1 MSDTISVR
9 AILSAVDKGF
19 SSTMKKAMGIAGS
32 FMTGILQ
39 GAGQQAFYMLSNGC
53 RELVSEIDASN
64 VAWKTFEG
72 NMKILGKNDKQINK
86 VRKSMQRYA
95 EQTIYSSS
103 DMASTYSQLAA
114 VGVKSADK
122 LVTGF
127 GGLAAAA
134 ENPQQAMKTL
144 SQQATQ
150 MAGRPTVAWQDF
162 KLMLEQTPAGIAAVA
177 KEMGMT
183 TSELVSKIQAG
194 EVKTEDFFK
203 AVEQVGNSK
212 GFTKLAT
219 SYKSAGQAMDG
230 LKETIGNKLTPAY
243 DALSK
248 KAISGIEGIINK
260 VSELDGEQIKDKV
273 LAGLDKAMPYWE
285 QFKNVLSVVGSALKT
300 VGSFLM
306 EHSNILSKGIPI
318 VLSMVAAYKG
328 FQVVNTVVGGVK
340 SFVSSITELAD
351 EKGSKAAENLNKTAS
366 AQKNVGKVSQTSST
380 QMMASAKAFMMMG
393 AGVLLIAAGFGI
405 LAMSAIKLAQAGPM
419 AIAVMAGMVV
429 ALVGVSFAMAAVL
442 KMLAPMSA
450 QLMPAATAMLAM
462 GAAVVLVAAGFALMS
477 YSAIKL
483 ANSGGLAIGVMAGMV
498 VAMAGLMA
506 LAAVLGPALTA
517 GAIGMLA
524 FGAAVLLVGAGVAL
538 ACVGLTKLAGVL
550 PIIAAFGAKAA
561 GAIVMLGG
569 ALIVFA
575 AGALLAGAASLVL
588 GAGLVV
594 AGAGALVASAGVLLL
609 GAGALVLGA
618 GLLIAA
624 AAVSVLATALP
635 IAATGAMLAATA
647 FTMLLAMSTVLMA
660 VMVPLGA
667 AMALMGGMA
676 LVASAGM
683 FAFGMA
689 MMTGAAGTLV
699 MAAALK
705 AVNSSMKS
713 IARSAKTA
721 QSSLKSM
728 RGAVKTV
735 ESGLNAIG
743 SKANSAM
750 SKLKSAFSGAASNAK
765 SAGNKVGTGFS
776 GGVKSG
782 MNTAKSAASSGVK
795 AVTAKLKSGSSA
807 ARNAGTMISRGFAAG
822 MRSCLGQIRS
832 AANEMVNAANK
843 AIRAKAKIKSP
854 SRVTKALGGYYGE
867 GYELGILDMV
877 RDAKRAAEK
886 LVSVP
891 TASVPALAM
900 AYEGGL
906 SPEYDY
912 YRQSEYRIEVP
923 LNIDGREVARTTA
936 DYTQEELDKRE
947 RRNNRKKGKV

>member
-1 MSDTISVR
+1 MSDMSVR
-9 AILSAVDKGF
+9 AILSAVDRGF
-19 SSTMKKAMGIAGS
+19 SSTMKQAMGIAGKLDKKTSS

-53 RELVSEIDASN
+53 RELVAEIDASN
-64 VAWKTFEG
+64 IAWKTFEG
-72 NMKILGKNDKQINK
+72 NMKILGKSDKQIGK
-86 VRKSMQRYA
+86 VKNSMQKCA

-103 DMASTYSQLAA
+103 DMASTYAQLAA

-194 EVKTEDFFK
+194 EVATDDFFK
-203 AVEQVGNSK
+203 AIEKVGNSK
-212 GFTKLAT
+212 GFTKMAT
-219 SYKSAGQAMDG
+219 SYKSVGQAMDG
-230 LKETIGNKLTPAY
+230 LKETVGNKLTPAF
-243 DALSK
+243 DALSQ
-248 KAISGIEGIINK
+248 KAIKGIEGIIDK
-260 VSELDGEQIKDKV
+260 LSKIDGEKIKKQVMAGIDKV
-273 LAGLDKAMPYWE
+273 MPYWE
-285 QFKNVLSVVGSALKT
+285 QFKSVLTVVGNVLKAVGKF
-300 VGSFLM
+300 FL
-306 EHSNILSKGIPI
+306 EHSAIIAKAIPI

-328 FQVVNTVVGGVK
+328 FQIVNTIIGGVK
-340 SFVSSITELAD
+340 SFVGSISTLA
-351 EKGSKAAENLNKTAS
+351 GGIGNKAAENLNKTAT
-366 AQKNVGKVSQTSST
+366 AQKNVGKVSQASST

-419 AIAVMAGMVV
+419 AIGVMAGMVV

-538 ACVGLTKLAGVL
+538 ACVGLARLAVVL
-550 PIIAAFGAKAA
+550 PIIVAYGTQAAVAIMALGA
-561 GAIVMLGG
+561 GLM
-569 ALIVFA
+569 VFA

-588 GAGLVV
+588 GAGL
-594 AGAGALVASAGVLLL
+594 LVAAAG
-609 GAGALVLGA
+609 
-618 GLLIAA
+618 IA
-624 AAVSVLATALP
+624 V
-635 IAATGAMLAATA
+635 
-647 FTMLLAMSTVLMA
+647 F
-660 VMVPLGA
+660 GA
-667 AMALMGGMA
+667 AM
-676 LVASAGM
+676 
-683 FAFGMA
+683 FG
-689 MMTGAAGTLV
+689 GAAGTVV
-699 MAAALK
+699 MAGALK
-705 AVNSSMKS
+705 LVSSSMKS
-713 IARSAKTA
+713 ISSSAKTA
-721 QSSLKSM
+721 QGSLKSM

-776 GGVKSG
+776 NGVKSG

-795 AVTAKLKSGSSA
+795 AVTSKLKTGSSA
-807 ARNAGTMISRGFAAG
+807 ARTAGTMISRGFAAG

-832 AANEMVNAANK
+832 AANEMVKAANK
-843 AIRAKAKIKSP
+843 AIRAKAKIHSP
-854 SRVTKALGGYYGE
+854 SRVTMAFGEYYGE
-867 GYELGILDMV
+867 GYELGILGMV

-886 LVSVP
+886 LISVP
-891 TASVPALAM
+891 TASVPTLAM

-906 SPEYDY
+906 SSEYDY
-912 YRQSEYRIEVP
+912 YRQNDYTIEVP
-923 LNIDGREVARTTA
+923 LTVDGKEFARATA
-936 DYTQEELDKRE
+936 KYSQEELNKRTT
-947 RRNNRKKGKV
+947 RDNRKKGKV

>member
-1 MSDTISVR
+1 MSMTYPIQ

-19 SSTMKKAMGIAGS
+19 SATMKQAMGIAGKLDKKTSS
-32 FMTGILQ
+32 FMSGMLQ
-39 GAGQQAFYMLSNGC
+39 GAGQKAFFMLSDGA

-86 VRKSMQRYA
+86 VRKSMQTYA

-194 EVKTEDFFK
+194 EVSTDDFFN
-203 AVEQVGNSK
+203 AIEQVGNSK

-248 KAISGIEGIINK
+248 KAISGIEGIIDK

-340 SFVSSITELAD
+340 SFVSSITELAG

-419 AIAVMAGMVV
+419 AIGVMAGMVV

-462 GAAVVLVAAGFALMS
+462 GAAVVLVAAGFAIMS
-477 YSAIKL
+477 YAAIKL

-506 LAAVLGPALTA
+506 LAAILGPYLMI
-517 GAIGMLA
+517 GASGMLA

-538 ACVGLTKLAGVL
+538 ACVGLAQLAGVL
-550 PIIAAFGAKAA
+550 PIIVAYGTQAA
-561 GAIVMLGG
+561 GAIMALGAG
-569 ALIVFA
+569 LMVFA

-588 GAGLVV
+588 GAGL
-594 AGAGALVASAGVLLL
+594 LVAAAG
-609 GAGALVLGA
+609 
-618 GLLIAA
+618 I
-624 AAVSVLATALP
+624 LAF
-635 IAATGAMLAATA
+635 G
-647 FTMLLAMSTVLMA
+647 LAMT
-660 VMVPLGA
+660 
-667 AMALMGGMA
+667 
-676 LVASAGM
+676 
-683 FAFGMA
+683 
-689 MMTGAAGTLV
+689 TGAAGTLV

-713 IARSAKTA
+713 IASSANRAK
-721 QSSLKSM
+721 SSLTSM
-728 RGAVKTV
+728 RSAVKTV

-743 SKANSAM
+743 SKAKSAM
-750 SKLKSAFSGAASNAK
+750 SKMTSAFSGAAGKAK
-765 SAGNKVGTGFS
+765 SAGNQVGKGFS
-776 GGVKSG
+776 NGVKSG
-782 MNTAKSAASSGVK
+782 MNTAKSAASAGVK
-795 AVTAKLKSGSSA
+795 AVTSKLKSGGGA
-807 ARNAGTMISRGFAAG
+807 ARNAGAMISRGFAAG

-832 AANEMVNAANK
+832 AANEMVKAANK

-867 GYELGILDMV
+867 GYELGILGMV

-886 LVSVP
+886 LISVP
-891 TASVPALAM
+891 TASVPTLAM

-906 SPEYDY
+906 SSEYDY
-912 YRQSEYRIEVP
+912 YRQNDYTIEVP
-923 LNIDGREVARTTA
+923 LTVDGREVARATA
-936 DYTQEELDKRE
+936 KYSQEELNKRTT
-947 RRNNRKKGKV
+947 RDNRKKGKV

>member
-1 MSDTISVR
+1 MSDMSVR
-9 AILSAVDKGF
+9 AILSAVDRGF
-19 SSTMKKAMGIAGS
+19 SSTMKQAMGIAGKLDKKTSS

-72 NMKILGKNDKQINK
+72 NMRILGKSDKQIGK
-86 VRKSMQRYA
+86 VRKSMQKYA

-114 VGVKSADK
+114 VGVRSADK

-150 MAGRPTVAWQDF
+150 MAGRPKVAWQDF

-194 EVKTEDFFK
+194 EVKTKDFFNAIEK
-203 AVEQVGNSK
+203 VGNSK

-248 KAISGIEGIINK
+248 KAIGGIEGIIDK
-260 VSELDGEQIKDKV
+260 VSELDGEEIKDKV
-273 LAGLDKAMPYWE
+273 LAGIDKAMPYWE
-285 QFKNVLSVVGSALKT
+285 QFKNVLSVTGTVLKT
-300 VGSFLM
+300 VGKFFM

-318 VLSMVAAYKG
+318 VLGLVAAYKG
-328 FQVVNTVVGGVK
+328 FKIVNTIVGGVN
-340 SFVSSITELAD
+340 SFVGSITSLAGGTGN
-351 EKGSKAAENLNKTAS
+351 KIAENLNKTAK
-366 AQKNVGKVSQTSST
+366 AQKNVGKVSQASST

-405 LAMSAIKLAQAGPM
+405 LAYSAIQLANAGPM
-419 AIAVMAGMVV
+419 AIAVMAGMVA
-429 ALVGVSFAMAAVL
+429 ALVGVSFAMAGVL
-442 KMLAPMSA
+442 KFLAPMSA
-450 QLMPAATAMLAM
+450 QLMPAAMAMLAM

-477 YSAIKL
+477 YAAIQL

-506 LAAVLGPALTA
+506 LAAVLGPVLTA

-538 ACVGLTKLAGVL
+538 ACVGLAQLAGVL
-550 PIIAAFGAKAA
+550 PIIVAYGTQAA
-561 GAIVMLGG
+561 GAIV
-569 ALIVFA
+569 A
-575 AGALLAGAASLVL
+575 L
-588 GAGLVV
+588 GAGMTVF
-594 AGAGALVASAGVLLL
+594 AAGALVASA
-609 GAGALVLGA
+609 
-618 GLLIAA
+618 
-624 AAVSVLATALP
+624 AAV
-635 IAATGAMLAATA
+635 A
-647 FTMLLAMSTVLMA
+647 F
-660 VMVPLGA
+660 GA
-667 AMALMGGMA
+667 AMAG
-676 LVASAGM
+676 
-683 FAFGMA
+683 
-689 MMTGAAGTLV
+689 GAAGTVV

-705 AVNSSMKS
+705 LVKSSMKS
-713 IARSAKTA
+713 IASSAKTA
-721 QSSLKSM
+721 QGSLKAM
-728 RGAVKTV
+728 RSAAKAV
-735 ESGLNAIG
+735 ESGFNAFG
-743 SKANSAM
+743 SS
-750 SKLKSAFSGAASNAK
+750 
-765 SAGNKVGTGFS
+765 
-776 GGVKSG
+776 VKSG

-807 ARNAGTMISRGFAAG
+807 ARTAGTMISKGFARG
-822 MRSCLGQIRS
+822 MRSCLGEIRS
-832 AANEMVNAANK
+832 AANEMVKAANK
-843 AIRAKAKIKSP
+843 AIEAKAKIKSP
-854 SRVTKALGGYYGE
+854 SRVTKALGSYYGE
-867 GYELGILDMV
+867 GYELGILGMV

-906 SPEYDY
+906 SSEYDY
-912 YRQSEYRIEVP
+912 YRQNDYTIEVP
-923 LNIDGREVARTTA
+923 LTVDGKEFARATA
-936 DYTQEELDKRE
+936 RYSQEELNKRTT
-947 RRNNRKKGKV
+947 RDNRKKGKV

>member
-1 MSDTISVR
+1 MSDMSVR
-9 AILSAVDKGF
+9 AILSAVDRGF
-19 SSTMKKAMGIAGS
+19 SSTMKQAMGIAGKLDKKTSS

-72 NMKILGKNDKQINK
+72 NMRILGKSDKQIGK
-86 VRKSMQRYA
+86 VRKSMQKYA

-114 VGVKSADK
+114 VGVRSADK

-150 MAGRPTVAWQDF
+150 MAGRPKVAWQDF

-194 EVKTEDFFK
+194 EVKTKDFFNAIEK
-203 AVEQVGNSK
+203 VGNSK

-248 KAISGIEGIINK
+248 KAIGGIEGIIDK
-260 VSELDGEQIKDKV
+260 VSELDGEEIKDKV
-273 LAGLDKAMPYWE
+273 LAGIDKAMPYWE
-285 QFKNVLSVVGSALKT
+285 QFKNVLSVTGTVLKT
-300 VGSFLM
+300 VGKFFM

-318 VLSMVAAYKG
+318 VLGLLAAYKG
-328 FQVVNTVVGGVK
+328 FKIVNSIVGGVK
-340 SFVSSITELAD
+340 SFVGSITSLAGGT
-351 EKGSKAAENLNKTAS
+351 GSKIAENLNKTAK
-366 AQKNVGKVSQTSST
+366 AQKNVGKVSQASST

-405 LAMSAIKLAQAGPM
+405 LAYSAIQLANAGPM
-419 AIAVMAGMVV
+419 AIAVMAGMVA
-429 ALVGVSFAMAAVL
+429 ALVGVSFAMAGVL
-442 KMLAPMSA
+442 KFLAPMSA
-450 QLMPAATAMLAM
+450 QLMPAAMAMLAM

-477 YSAIKL
+477 YAAIQL

-498 VAMAGLMA
+498 LALAGLMA
-506 LAAVLGPALTA
+506 LAAVLGPVLTA

-538 ACVGLTKLAGVL
+538 ACVGLAQLAGVL
-550 PIIAAFGAKAA
+550 PIIVAYGTQAA
-561 GAIVMLGG
+561 GAIV
-569 ALIVFA
+569 
-575 AGALLAGAASLVL
+575 VL
-588 GAGLVV
+588 GAGMTVF
-594 AGAGALVASAGVLLL
+594 AAGALVASA
-609 GAGALVLGA
+609 
-618 GLLIAA
+618 
-624 AAVSVLATALP
+624 AAV
-635 IAATGAMLAATA
+635 A
-647 FTMLLAMSTVLMA
+647 F
-660 VMVPLGA
+660 GA
-667 AMALMGGMA
+667 AMAG
-676 LVASAGM
+676 
-683 FAFGMA
+683 
-689 MMTGAAGTLV
+689 GAAGTVV

-705 AVNSSMKS
+705 LVKSSMKS
-713 IARSAKTA
+713 IASSAKTA
-721 QSSLKSM
+721 QGSLKAM
-728 RGAVKTV
+728 RSAVKAV
-735 ESGLNAIG
+735 ESGFNAFG
-743 SKANSAM
+743 SS
-750 SKLKSAFSGAASNAK
+750 
-765 SAGNKVGTGFS
+765 
-776 GGVKSG
+776 VKSG

-807 ARNAGTMISRGFAAG
+807 ARTAGTMISKGFARG
-822 MRSCLGQIRS
+822 MRSCLGEIRS
-832 AANEMVNAANK
+832 AANEMVKAANK
-843 AIRAKAKIKSP
+843 AIEAKAKIKSP
-854 SRVTKALGGYYGE
+854 SRVTKALGSYYGE
-867 GYELGILDMV
+867 GYELGILGMV

-906 SPEYDY
+906 SSEYDY
-912 YRQSEYRIEVP
+912 YRQNDYTIEVP
-923 LNIDGREVARTTA
+923 LTVDGKEFARATA
-936 DYTQEELDKRE
+936 RYSQEELNKRTT
-947 RRNNRKKGKV
+947 RDNRKKGKV

>member
-1 MSDTISVR
+1 MSDMSVR
-9 AILSAVDKGF
+9 AILSAVDRGF
-19 SSTMKKAMGIAGS
+19 SSTMKQAMGVAGKLEKRTSS

-86 VRKSMQRYA
+86 VRKSMQKYA

-150 MAGRPTVAWQDF
+150 MAGRPKVAWQDF

-194 EVKTEDFFK
+194 EVKTKDFFNAIEK
-203 AVEQVGNSK
+203 VGNSK

-248 KAISGIEGIINK
+248 KAIGGIEGIIDK
-260 VSELDGEQIKDKV
+260 VSELDGEEIKDKV
-273 LAGLDKAMPYWE
+273 LAGIDKAMPYWE
-285 QFKNVLSVVGSALKT
+285 QFKNVLSVTGTVLKT
-300 VGSFLM
+300 VGKFFM

-318 VLSMVAAYKG
+318 VLGLLAAYKG
-328 FQVVNTVVGGVK
+328 FKIVNSIVGGVK
-340 SFVSSITELAD
+340 SFVGSITSLAGGT
-351 EKGSKAAENLNKTAS
+351 GSKIAENLNKTAK
-366 AQKNVGKVSQTSST
+366 AQKNVGKVSQASST

-405 LAMSAIKLAQAGPM
+405 LAYSAIQLANAGPM
-419 AIAVMAGMVV
+419 AIAVMAGMVA
-429 ALVGVSFAMAAVL
+429 ALVGVSFAMAGVL
-442 KMLAPMSA
+442 KFLAPMSA
-450 QLMPAATAMLAM
+450 QLMPAAMAMLAM

-477 YSAIKL
+477 YAAIQL

-506 LAAVLGPALTA
+506 LAAVLGPVLTA

-538 ACVGLTKLAGVL
+538 ACVGLAQLAGVL
-550 PIIAAFGAKAA
+550 PIIVAYGTQAA
-561 GAIVMLGG
+561 GAIV
-569 ALIVFA
+569 A
-575 AGALLAGAASLVL
+575 L
-588 GAGLVV
+588 GAGMTVF
-594 AGAGALVASAGVLLL
+594 AAGALVASA
-609 GAGALVLGA
+609 
-618 GLLIAA
+618 
-624 AAVSVLATALP
+624 AAV
-635 IAATGAMLAATA
+635 A
-647 FTMLLAMSTVLMA
+647 F
-660 VMVPLGA
+660 GA
-667 AMALMGGMA
+667 AMAG
-676 LVASAGM
+676 
-683 FAFGMA
+683 
-689 MMTGAAGTLV
+689 GAAGTVV

-705 AVNSSMKS
+705 LVKSSMKS
-713 IARSAKTA
+713 IASSAKTA
-721 QSSLKSM
+721 QGSLKAM
-728 RGAVKTV
+728 RSAAKAV
-735 ESGLNAIG
+735 ESGFNAFG
-743 SKANSAM
+743 SS
-750 SKLKSAFSGAASNAK
+750 
-765 SAGNKVGTGFS
+765 
-776 GGVKSG
+776 VKSG

-807 ARNAGTMISRGFAAG
+807 ARTAGTMISKGFARG
-822 MRSCLGQIRS
+822 MRSCLGEIRS
-832 AANEMVNAANK
+832 AANEMVKAANK
-843 AIRAKAKIKSP
+843 AIEAKAKIKSP
-854 SRVTKALGGYYGE
+854 SRVTKALGSYYGE
-867 GYELGILDMV
+867 GYELGILGMV

-906 SPEYDY
+906 SSEYDY
-912 YRQSEYRIEVP
+912 YRQNDYTIEVP
-923 LNIDGREVARTTA
+923 LTVDGKEFARATA
-936 DYTQEELDKRE
+936 RYSQEELNKRTT
-947 RRNNRKKGKV
+947 RDNRKKGKV

>member
-1 MSDTISVR
+1 MSDMSVR
-9 AILSAVDKGF
+9 AILSAVDRGF
-19 SSTMKKAMGIAGS
+19 SSTMKQAMGIAGKLDKKTS
-32 FMTGILQ
+32 NFMTGILQ

-72 NMKILGKNDKQINK
+72 NMRILGKSDKQIGK
-86 VRKSMQRYA
+86 VRKSMQKYA

-150 MAGRPTVAWQDF
+150 MAGRPKVAWQDF

-194 EVKTEDFFK
+194 EVKTKDFFNAIEK
-203 AVEQVGNSK
+203 VGNSK

-248 KAISGIEGIINK
+248 KAIGGIEGIIDK
-260 VSELDGEQIKDKV
+260 VSELDGEEIKDKV
-273 LAGLDKAMPYWE
+273 LAGIDKAMPYWE
-285 QFKNVLSVVGSALKT
+285 QFKNVLSVTGTVLKT
-300 VGSFLM
+300 VGKFFM

-318 VLSMVAAYKG
+318 VLGLLAAYKG
-328 FQVVNTVVGGVK
+328 FKIVNSIVGGVK
-340 SFVSSITELAD
+340 SFVGSITSLAGGT
-351 EKGSKAAENLNKTAS
+351 GSKIAENLNKTAK
-366 AQKNVGKVSQTSST
+366 AQKNVGKVSQASST

-405 LAMSAIKLAQAGPM
+405 LAYSAIQLANAGPM
-419 AIAVMAGMVV
+419 AIAVMAGMVA
-429 ALVGVSFAMAAVL
+429 ALVGVSFAMAGVL
-442 KMLAPMSA
+442 KFLAPMSA
-450 QLMPAATAMLAM
+450 QLMPAAMAMLAM

-477 YSAIKL
+477 YAAIQL

-498 VAMAGLMA
+498 LAMAGLMA
-506 LAAVLGPALTA
+506 LAAVLGPVLTA

-538 ACVGLTKLAGVL
+538 ACVGLAQLAGVL
-550 PIIAAFGAKAA
+550 PIIVAYGTQAA
-561 GAIVMLGG
+561 GAIV
-569 ALIVFA
+569 A
-575 AGALLAGAASLVL
+575 L
-588 GAGLVV
+588 GAGMTVF
-594 AGAGALVASAGVLLL
+594 AAGALVASA
-609 GAGALVLGA
+609 
-618 GLLIAA
+618 
-624 AAVSVLATALP
+624 AAV
-635 IAATGAMLAATA
+635 A
-647 FTMLLAMSTVLMA
+647 F
-660 VMVPLGA
+660 GA
-667 AMALMGGMA
+667 AMAG
-676 LVASAGM
+676 
-683 FAFGMA
+683 
-689 MMTGAAGTLV
+689 GAAGTVV

-705 AVNSSMKS
+705 LVKSSMKS
-713 IARSAKTA
+713 IASSAKTA
-721 QSSLKSM
+721 QGSLKAM
-728 RGAVKTV
+728 RSAAKAV
-735 ESGLNAIG
+735 ESGFNAFG
-743 SKANSAM
+743 SS
-750 SKLKSAFSGAASNAK
+750 
-765 SAGNKVGTGFS
+765 
-776 GGVKSG
+776 VKSG

-807 ARNAGTMISRGFAAG
+807 ARRAGTMISKGFARG
-822 MRSCLGQIRS
+822 MRSCLGEIRS
-832 AANEMVNAANK
+832 AANEMVKAANK
-843 AIRAKAKIKSP
+843 AIEAKAKIKSP
-854 SRVTKALGGYYGE
+854 SRVTKALGSYYGE
-867 GYELGILDMV
+867 GYELGILGMV

-906 SPEYDY
+906 SSEYDY
-912 YRQSEYRIEVP
+912 YRQNDYTIEVP
-923 LNIDGREVARTTA
+923 LTVDGKEFARATA
-936 DYTQEELDKRE
+936 RYSQEELNKRTT
-947 RRNNRKKGKV
+947 RDNRKKGKV

>member
-1 MSDTISVR
+1 MSDMSVR
-9 AILSAVDKGF
+9 AILSAVDRGF
-19 SSTMKKAMGIAGS
+19 SSTMKQAMGIAGKLDKKTSS

-72 NMKILGKNDKQINK
+72 NMRILGKSDKQIGK
-86 VRKSMQRYA
+86 VRKSMQKYA

-114 VGVKSADK
+114 VGVRSADK

-150 MAGRPTVAWQDF
+150 MAGRPKVAWQDF

-194 EVKTEDFFK
+194 EVKTKDFFNAIEK
-203 AVEQVGNSK
+203 VGNSK

-248 KAISGIEGIINK
+248 KAIGGIEGIIDK
-260 VSELDGEQIKDKV
+260 VSELDGEEIKDKV
-273 LAGLDKAMPYWE
+273 LAGIDKAMPYWE
-285 QFKNVLSVVGSALKT
+285 QFKNVLSVTGTVLKT
-300 VGSFLM
+300 VGKFFM

-318 VLSMVAAYKG
+318 VLGLLAAYKG
-328 FQVVNTVVGGVK
+328 FKIVNSIVGGVK
-340 SFVSSITELAD
+340 SFVGSITSLAGGT
-351 EKGSKAAENLNKTAS
+351 GSKIAENLNKTAK
-366 AQKNVGKVSQTSST
+366 AQKNVGKVSQASST

-405 LAMSAIKLAQAGPM
+405 LAYSAIQLANAGPM
-419 AIAVMAGMVV
+419 AIAVMAGMVA
-429 ALVGVSFAMAAVL
+429 ALVGVSFAMAGVL
-442 KMLAPMSA
+442 KFLAPMSA
-450 QLMPAATAMLAM
+450 QLMPAAMAMLAM

-477 YSAIKL
+477 YAAIQL

-506 LAAVLGPALTA
+506 LAAVLGPVLTA

-538 ACVGLTKLAGVL
+538 ACVGLAQLAGVL
-550 PIIAAFGAKAA
+550 PIIVAYGTQAA
-561 GAIVMLGG
+561 GAIV
-569 ALIVFA
+569 A
-575 AGALLAGAASLVL
+575 L
-588 GAGLVV
+588 GAGMTVF
-594 AGAGALVASAGVLLL
+594 AAGALVASA
-609 GAGALVLGA
+609 
-618 GLLIAA
+618 
-624 AAVSVLATALP
+624 AAV
-635 IAATGAMLAATA
+635 A
-647 FTMLLAMSTVLMA
+647 F
-660 VMVPLGA
+660 GA
-667 AMALMGGMA
+667 AMAG
-676 LVASAGM
+676 
-683 FAFGMA
+683 
-689 MMTGAAGTLV
+689 GAAGTVV

-705 AVNSSMKS
+705 LVKSSMKS
-713 IARSAKTA
+713 IASSAKTA
-721 QSSLKSM
+721 QGSLKAM
-728 RGAVKTV
+728 RSAAKAV
-735 ESGLNAIG
+735 ESGFNAFG
-743 SKANSAM
+743 SS
-750 SKLKSAFSGAASNAK
+750 
-765 SAGNKVGTGFS
+765 
-776 GGVKSG
+776 VKSG

-807 ARNAGTMISRGFAAG
+807 ARTAGTMISKGFARG
-822 MRSCLGQIRS
+822 MRSCLGEIRS
-832 AANEMVNAANK
+832 AANEMVKAANK
-843 AIRAKAKIKSP
+843 AIEAKAKIKSP
-854 SRVTKALGGYYGE
+854 SRVTKALGSYYGE
-867 GYELGILDMV
+867 GYELGILGMV

-906 SPEYDY
+906 SSEYDY
-912 YRQSEYRIEVP
+912 YRQNDYTIEVP
-923 LNIDGREVARTTA
+923 LTVDGKEFARATA
-936 DYTQEELDKRE
+936 RYSQEELNKRTT
-947 RRNNRKKGKV
+947 RDNRKKGKV

>member
-1 MSDTISVR
+1 MSDMSVR
-9 AILSAVDKGF
+9 AILSAVDRGF
-19 SSTMKKAMGIAGS
+19 SSTMKQAMGIAGKLEKRTSS

-39 GAGQQAFYMLSNGC
+39 GAGQQAFYMLAGGC

-72 NMKILGKNDKQINK
+72 NMKILGKNDKQINT
-86 VRKSMQRYA
+86 VRKSMQKYA

-150 MAGRPTVAWQDF
+150 MAGRPNVAWQDF

-194 EVKTEDFFK
+194 EVKTNDFFK
-203 AVEQVGNSK
+203 AIEQVGNSK

-243 DALSK
+243 DALSQ
-248 KAISGIEGIINK
+248 KAIGGIEGIIDK
-260 VSELDGEQIKDKV
+260 VSELDGEEIKDKV
-273 LAGLDKAMPYWE
+273 LAGIDKAMPYWE
-285 QFKNVLSVVGSALKT
+285 QFKNVLSVTGTVLKT
-300 VGSFLM
+300 VGKFFM

-318 VLSMVAAYKG
+318 VLGLLAAYKG
-328 FQVVNTVVGGVK
+328 FQIVNTIIGGVK
-340 SFVSSITELAD
+340 SFVGSISSLA
-351 EKGSKAAENLNKTAS
+351 GGIGNKAAENLNKTAT

-419 AIAVMAGMVV
+419 AIGVMAGMVV

-538 ACVGLTKLAGVL
+538 ACVGLAQLAGVL
-550 PIIAAFGAKAA
+550 PIIVAYGTQAA
-561 GAIVMLGG
+561 GAIMALGAG
-569 ALIVFA
+569 LMVFA

-588 GAGLVV
+588 GAGL
-594 AGAGALVASAGVLLL
+594 LVAAAG
-609 GAGALVLGA
+609 
-618 GLLIAA
+618 I
-624 AAVSVLATALP
+624 LAF
-635 IAATGAMLAATA
+635 G
-647 FTMLLAMSTVLMA
+647 LAMT
-660 VMVPLGA
+660 
-667 AMALMGGMA
+667 
-676 LVASAGM
+676 
-683 FAFGMA
+683 
-689 MMTGAAGTLV
+689 TGAAGTLV

-713 IARSAKTA
+713 IASSAKTA
-721 QSSLKSM
+721 QGSLKSM
-728 RGAVKTV
+728 RSAVKTV

-743 SKANSAM
+743 SKAKSAM
-750 SKLKSAFSGAASNAK
+750 SKMTSAFSGAAGKAK
-765 SAGNKVGTGFS
+765 SAGNQVGKGFS
-776 GGVKSG
+776 NGVKSG
-782 MNTAKSAASSGVK
+782 MNTAKSAASAGVK

-807 ARNAGTMISRGFAAG
+807 ARNAGAMISRGFAAG

-832 AANEMVNAANK
+832 AANEMVKAANK

-906 SPEYDY
+906 SSEYDY
-912 YRQSEYRIEVP
+912 YRQNDYTIEVP
-923 LNIDGREVARTTA
+923 LTVDGREVARATA
-936 DYTQEELDKRE
+936 KYSQEELNKRTT
-947 RRNNRKKGKV
+947 RDNRKKGKV

>member
-1 MSDTISVR
+1 MSDMSVR
-9 AILSAVDKGF
+9 AILSAVDRGF
-19 SSTMKKAMGIAGS
+19 SSTMKQAMGIAGKLDKKTSS

-72 NMKILGKNDKQINK
+72 NMRILGKNDKQIGK
-86 VRKSMQRYA
+86 VRKSMQKYA

-150 MAGRPTVAWQDF
+150 MAGRPKVAWQDF

-194 EVKTEDFFK
+194 EVKTNDFFK
-203 AVEQVGNSK
+203 AIEKVGNSK

-248 KAISGIEGIINK
+248 KAIGGIEGIIDK
-260 VSELDGEQIKDKV
+260 VSELDGEEIKDKV
-273 LAGLDKAMPYWE
+273 LAGIDKAMPYWE
-285 QFKNVLSVVGSALKT
+285 QFKNVLSVTGTVLKT
-300 VGSFLM
+300 VGKFFM

-318 VLSMVAAYKG
+318 VLGLLAAYKG
-328 FQVVNTVVGGVK
+328 FKIVNSIVGGVK
-340 SFVSSITELAD
+340 SFVGSITSLAGGT
-351 EKGSKAAENLNKTAS
+351 GSKIAENLNKTAK
-366 AQKNVGKVSQTSST
+366 AQKNVGKVSQASST

-405 LAMSAIKLAQAGPM
+405 LAYSAIQLANAGPM
-419 AIAVMAGMVV
+419 AIAVMAGMVA
-429 ALVGVSFAMAAVL
+429 ALVGVSFAMAGVL
-442 KMLAPMSA
+442 KFLAPMSA
-450 QLMPAATAMLAM
+450 QLMPAAMAMLAM

-477 YSAIKL
+477 YAAIQL

-506 LAAVLGPALTA
+506 LAAVLGPVLTA

-538 ACVGLTKLAGVL
+538 ACVGLAQLAGVL
-550 PIIAAFGAKAA
+550 PIIVAYGTQAA
-561 GAIVMLGG
+561 GAIV
-569 ALIVFA
+569 A
-575 AGALLAGAASLVL
+575 L
-588 GAGLVV
+588 GAGMTVF
-594 AGAGALVASAGVLLL
+594 AAGALVASA
-609 GAGALVLGA
+609 
-618 GLLIAA
+618 
-624 AAVSVLATALP
+624 AAV
-635 IAATGAMLAATA
+635 A
-647 FTMLLAMSTVLMA
+647 F
-660 VMVPLGA
+660 GA
-667 AMALMGGMA
+667 AMAG
-676 LVASAGM
+676 
-683 FAFGMA
+683 
-689 MMTGAAGTLV
+689 GAAGTVV

-705 AVNSSMKS
+705 LVKSSMKS
-713 IARSAKTA
+713 IASSAKTA
-721 QSSLKSM
+721 QGSLKAM
-728 RGAVKTV
+728 RSAAKAV
-735 ESGLNAIG
+735 ESGFNAFG
-743 SKANSAM
+743 SS
-750 SKLKSAFSGAASNAK
+750 
-765 SAGNKVGTGFS
+765 
-776 GGVKSG
+776 VKSG

-807 ARNAGTMISRGFAAG
+807 ARTAGTMISKGFARG
-822 MRSCLGQIRS
+822 MRSCLGEIRS
-832 AANEMVNAANK
+832 AANEMVKAANK
-843 AIRAKAKIKSP
+843 AIEAKAKIKSP
-854 SRVTKALGGYYGE
+854 SRVTKALGSYYGE
-867 GYELGILDMV
+867 GYELGILGMV

-906 SPEYDY
+906 SSEYDY
-912 YRQSEYRIEVP
+912 YRQNDYTIEVP
-923 LNIDGREVARTTA
+923 LTVDGKEFARATA
-936 DYTQEELDKRE
+936 RYSQEELNKRTT
-947 RRNNRKKGKV
+947 RDNRKKGKV

>member
-1 MSDTISVR
+1 
-9 AILSAVDKGF
+9 
-19 SSTMKKAMGIAGS
+19 MKQAMGIAGKLDKKTS
-32 FMTGILQ
+32 GFMTGILQ

-86 VRKSMQRYA
+86 VRKSMQKYA

-150 MAGRPTVAWQDF
+150 MAGRPKVAWQDF

-194 EVKTEDFFK
+194 EVKTNDFFNAIEK
-203 AVEQVGNSK
+203 VGNSK

-248 KAISGIEGIINK
+248 KAIGGIEGIIDK

-273 LAGLDKAMPYWE
+273 LAGIDKAMPYWE
-285 QFKNVLSVVGSALKT
+285 QFKNVLSVTGKVLKT
-300 VGSFLM
+300 VGNFFM

-318 VLSMVAAYKG
+318 VLGLVAAYKG
-328 FQVVNTVVGGVK
+328 FKVVNTIVGGVK
-340 SFVSSITELAD
+340 SFVGSITSLAGGT
-351 EKGSKAAENLNKTAS
+351 GSKIAENLNKTAT
-366 AQKNVGKVSQTSST
+366 AQQNVGKVSQASST

-405 LAMSAIKLAQAGPM
+405 LAYSAIQLANAGPM
-419 AIAVMAGMVV
+419 AIAVMAGMVA
-429 ALVGVSFAMAAVL
+429 ALVGVSFAMAGVL
-442 KMLAPMSA
+442 KFLAPMSA
-450 QLMPAATAMLAM
+450 QLMPASMAMLAM
-462 GAAVVLVAAGFALMS
+462 GAAVLLVAAGFAIMA
-477 YSAIKL
+477 YAAIKL

-524 FGAAVLLVGAGVAL
+524 FGAAVLLAGAGVAL
-538 ACVGLTKLAGVL
+538 ACVGLAQLAGVL
-550 PIIAAFGAKAA
+550 PIIVAYGTQAA
-561 GAIVMLGG
+561 GAIMALGAG
-569 ALIVFA
+569 LMVFA

-588 GAGLVV
+588 GAGL
-594 AGAGALVASAGVLLL
+594 LVAAAGIIV
-609 GAGALVLGA
+609 
-618 GLLIAA
+618 
-624 AAVSVLATALP
+624 
-635 IAATGAMLAATA
+635 
-647 FTMLLAMSTVLMA
+647 F
-660 VMVPLGA
+660 GA
-667 AMALMGGMA
+667 AMVG
-676 LVASAGM
+676 
-683 FAFGMA
+683 
-689 MMTGAAGTLV
+689 GAAGTVV
-699 MAAALK
+699 MAGALK
-705 AVNSSMKS
+705 LVSSSMKS
-713 IARSAKTA
+713 ISSSAKTA
-721 QSSLKSM
+721 QSSLNAM
-728 RGAVKTV
+728 RSAVKTV

-750 SKLKSAFSGAASNAK
+750 SKLKSAFSGAAGSAM

-776 GGVKSG
+776 SGVKSG

-795 AVTAKLKSGSSA
+795 AVTAKLKSGSGA
-807 ARNAGTMISRGFAAG
+807 ARSAGTMISRGFAAG

-832 AANEMVNAANK
+832 AANEMVKAANK
-843 AIRAKAKIKSP
+843 AIQAKAKIHSP
-854 SRVTKALGGYYGE
+854 SRVTMAFGEYYGE
-867 GYELGILDMV
+867 GYELGILGMV

-886 LVSVP
+886 LISVP
-891 TASVPALAM
+891 TTSVPTLAM

-906 SPEYDY
+906 SSEYDY
-912 YRQSEYRIEVP
+912 YRQNDYTIEVP
-923 LNIDGREVARTTA
+923 LTVDGKEFARATA
-936 DYTQEELDKRE
+936 KYSQEELNKRTT
-947 RRNNRKKGKV
+947 RDNRKKGKV

>member
-1 MSDTISVR
+1 MSDMSVR
-9 AILSAVDKGF
+9 AILSAVDRGF
-19 SSTMKKAMGIAGS
+19 SSTMKQAMGIAGKLDKKTSS

-53 RELVSEIDASN
+53 RELVAEIDASN
-64 VAWKTFEG
+64 IAWKTFEG
-72 NMKILGKNDKQINK
+72 NMKILGKSDKQIGK
-86 VRKSMQRYA
+86 VKNSMQKYA

-103 DMASTYSQLAA
+103 DMASTYAQLAA

-194 EVKTEDFFK
+194 EVATDDFFEAIEK
-203 AVEQVGNSK
+203 VGNSK
-212 GFTKLAT
+212 GFTKMAT
-219 SYKSAGQAMDG
+219 SYKSVGQAMDG
-230 LKETIGNKLTPAY
+230 LKETVGNKLTPAF
-243 DALSK
+243 DALSQ
-248 KAISGIEGIINK
+248 KAIKGIEGIIDK
-260 VSELDGEQIKDKV
+260 LSKIDGEEIKKQVMAGIDKV
-273 LAGLDKAMPYWE
+273 TPYWE
-285 QFKNVLSVVGSALKT
+285 QFKSVLSVVGKALKA
-300 VGSFLM
+300 VGKFFL
-306 EHSNILSKGIPI
+306 EHSSIISKGIPI

-328 FQVVNTVVGGVK
+328 FQIVNTIIGGVK
-340 SFVSSITELAD
+340 SFVGSISSLA
-351 EKGSKAAENLNKTAS
+351 GGIGNKAAENLNKTAT

-419 AIAVMAGMVV
+419 AIGVMAGMVV

-462 GAAVVLVAAGFALMS
+462 GAAVVLVAAGFAIMS
-477 YSAIKL
+477 YAAIKL

-538 ACVGLTKLAGVL
+538 ACVGLAQLAGVL
-550 PIIAAFGAKAA
+550 PIIVAYGTQAA
-561 GAIVMLGG
+561 GAIMALGAG
-569 ALIVFA
+569 LMVFA

-588 GAGLVV
+588 GAGL
-594 AGAGALVASAGVLLL
+594 LVAAAG
-609 GAGALVLGA
+609 
-618 GLLIAA
+618 I
-624 AAVSVLATALP
+624 LAF
-635 IAATGAMLAATA
+635 G
-647 FTMLLAMSTVLMA
+647 LAMT
-660 VMVPLGA
+660 
-667 AMALMGGMA
+667 
-676 LVASAGM
+676 
-683 FAFGMA
+683 
-689 MMTGAAGTLV
+689 TGAAGTLV

-713 IARSAKTA
+713 IASSANRAK
-721 QSSLKSM
+721 SSLKSM
-728 RGAVKTV
+728 RSAVKTV

-743 SKANSAM
+743 SKAKSAM
-750 SKLKSAFSGAASNAK
+750 SKMTSAFSGAAGKAK
-765 SAGNKVGTGFS
+765 SAGNQVGKGFS
-776 GGVKSG
+776 NGVKSG
-782 MNTAKSAASSGVK
+782 MNTAKSAASAGVK

-807 ARNAGTMISRGFAAG
+807 ARNAGAMISRGFAAG

-832 AANEMVNAANK
+832 AANEMVKAANK

-891 TASVPALAM
+891 TASVPTLAM

-906 SPEYDY
+906 SSEYDY
-912 YRQSEYRIEVP
+912 YRQNDYTIEVP
-923 LNIDGREVARTTA
+923 LTVDGREVARATA
-936 DYTQEELDKRE
+936 KYSQEELNKRTT
-947 RRNNRKKGKV
+947 RDNRKKGKV

>member
-1 MSDTISVR
+1 MSDMSVR
-9 AILSAVDKGF
+9 AILSAVDRGF
-19 SSTMKKAMGIAGS
+19 SSTMKQAMGIAGKLDKKTSS

-86 VRKSMQRYA
+86 VRKSMQKYA

-150 MAGRPTVAWQDF
+150 MAGRPKVAWQDF

-183 TSELVSKIQAG
+183 TSELVSKVQAG
-194 EVKTEDFFK
+194 EVKTKDFFK
-203 AVEQVGNSK
+203 AIEKVGNSK

-248 KAISGIEGIINK
+248 KAISGIEGIIDK
-260 VSELDGEQIKDKV
+260 VSELDGEEIKDKV
-273 LAGLDKAMPYWE
+273 LAGIDKAMPYWE
-285 QFKNVLSVVGSALKT
+285 QFKNVLSVTGTVLKT
-300 VGSFLM
+300 VGKFFM

-328 FQVVNTVVGGVK
+328 FQVVNTIVGGVK
-340 SFVSSITELAD
+340 SFVSSITSLAGGT
-351 EKGSKAAENLNKTAS
+351 GSKIAENLNKTAA
-366 AQKNVGKVSQTSST
+366 AQQNIGKVSQTSST

-419 AIAVMAGMVV
+419 AIAVMAGMVA
-429 ALVGVSFAMAAVL
+429 ALVGVSFAMAGVL
-442 KMLAPMSA
+442 KFLAPMSA
-450 QLMPAATAMLAM
+450 QLMPAAMAMLAM

-477 YSAIKL
+477 YAAIKL

-517 GAIGMLA
+517 GAIGMIA
-524 FGAAVLLVGAGVAL
+524 FGAAVLLAGAGVAL
-538 ACVGLTKLAGVL
+538 ACVGLARLAGVL
-550 PIIAAFGAKAA
+550 PIIVAYGTQAA
-561 GAIVMLGG
+561 GAIMALGAG
-569 ALIVFA
+569 LMVFA

-588 GAGLVV
+588 GAGL
-594 AGAGALVASAGVLLL
+594 LVAAAGIIV
-609 GAGALVLGA
+609 
-618 GLLIAA
+618 
-624 AAVSVLATALP
+624 
-635 IAATGAMLAATA
+635 
-647 FTMLLAMSTVLMA
+647 F
-660 VMVPLGA
+660 GA
-667 AMALMGGMA
+667 AMVG
-676 LVASAGM
+676 
-683 FAFGMA
+683 
-689 MMTGAAGTLV
+689 GAAGTVV
-699 MAAALK
+699 MAGALK
-705 AVNSSMKS
+705 LVNSSMKS
-713 IARSAKTA
+713 IASSANRAK
-721 QSSLKSM
+721 SSLKSM
-728 RGAVKTV
+728 RSAVKTV

-743 SKANSAM
+743 SKAKSAM
-750 SKLKSAFSGAASNAK
+750 SKMTSAFSGAAGKAK
-765 SAGNKVGTGFS
+765 SAGNQVGKGFS
-776 GGVKSG
+776 NGVKSG
-782 MNTAKSAASSGVK
+782 MNTAKSAASAGVK

-807 ARNAGTMISRGFAAG
+807 ARNAGAMISRGFAAG
-822 MRSCLGQIRS
+822 MRSCLAQIRA

-891 TASVPALAM
+891 TASVPTLAM
-900 AYEGGL
+900 AYDGGL
-906 SPEYDY
+906 SSEYDY
-912 YRQSEYRIEVP
+912 YRQNDYTIEVP
-923 LNIDGREVARTTA
+923 LTVDGKEFARATA
-936 DYTQEELDKRE
+936 KYSQEELNKRTT
-947 RRNNRKKGKV
+947 RDNRKKGKV

>member
-1 MSDTISVR
+1 MSDMSVR
-9 AILSAVDKGF
+9 AILSAVDRGF
-19 SSTMKKAMGIAGS
+19 SSTMKQAMGIAGKLDKKTSS

-72 NMKILGKNDKQINK
+72 NMRILGKSDKQIGK
-86 VRKSMQRYA
+86 VRKSMQKYA

-150 MAGRPTVAWQDF
+150 MAGRPKVAWQDF

-194 EVKTEDFFK
+194 EVKTKDFFNAIEK
-203 AVEQVGNSK
+203 VGNSK

-248 KAISGIEGIINK
+248 KAIGGIEGIIDK
-260 VSELDGEQIKDKV
+260 VSELDGEEIKDKV
-273 LAGLDKAMPYWE
+273 LAGIDKAMPYWE
-285 QFKNVLSVVGSALKT
+285 QFKNVLSVTGKALKT
-300 VGSFLM
+300 VGKFFM

-318 VLSMVAAYKG
+318 VLGLLAAYKG
-328 FQVVNTVVGGVK
+328 FKIVNSIVGGVK
-340 SFVSSITELAD
+340 SFVGSITSLAGGTGN
-351 EKGSKAAENLNKTAS
+351 KIAENLNKTAK
-366 AQKNVGKVSQTSST
+366 AQKNVGKVSQASST

-405 LAMSAIKLAQAGPM
+405 LAYSAIQLANAGPM
-419 AIAVMAGMVV
+419 AIAVMAGMVA
-429 ALVGVSFAMAAVL
+429 ALVGVSFAMAGVL
-442 KMLAPMSA
+442 KFLAPMSA
-450 QLMPAATAMLAM
+450 QLMPAAMAMLAM

-477 YSAIKL
+477 YAAIQL

-506 LAAVLGPALTA
+506 LAAVLGPVLTA

-538 ACVGLTKLAGVL
+538 ACVGLAQLAGVL
-550 PIIAAFGAKAA
+550 PIIVAYGTQAA
-561 GAIVMLGG
+561 GAIV
-569 ALIVFA
+569 ALAAGMTVFA
-575 AGALLAGAASLVL
+575 
-588 GAGLVV
+588 
-594 AGAGALVASAGVLLL
+594 AGALVASA
-609 GAGALVLGA
+609 
-618 GLLIAA
+618 
-624 AAVSVLATALP
+624 AAV
-635 IAATGAMLAATA
+635 A
-647 FTMLLAMSTVLMA
+647 F
-660 VMVPLGA
+660 GA
-667 AMALMGGMA
+667 AMAG
-676 LVASAGM
+676 
-683 FAFGMA
+683 
-689 MMTGAAGTLV
+689 GAAGTVV

-705 AVNSSMKS
+705 LVKSSMKS
-713 IARSAKTA
+713 IASSAKTA
-721 QSSLKSM
+721 QGSLKAM
-728 RGAVKTV
+728 RSAAKAV
-735 ESGLNAIG
+735 ESGFNAFG
-743 SKANSAM
+743 SS
-750 SKLKSAFSGAASNAK
+750 
-765 SAGNKVGTGFS
+765 
-776 GGVKSG
+776 VKSG

-807 ARNAGTMISRGFAAG
+807 ARTAGTMISKGFARG
-822 MRSCLGQIRS
+822 MRSCLGEIRS
-832 AANEMVNAANK
+832 AANEMVKAANK
-843 AIRAKAKIKSP
+843 AIEAKAKIKSP
-854 SRVTKALGGYYGE
+854 SRVTKALGSYYGE
-867 GYELGILDMV
+867 GYELGILGMV

-906 SPEYDY
+906 SSEYDY
-912 YRQSEYRIEVP
+912 YRQNDYTIEVP
-923 LNIDGREVARTTA
+923 LTVDGKEFARATA
-936 DYTQEELDKRE
+936 RYSQEELNKRTT
-947 RRNNRKKGKV
+947 RDNRKKGKV

>member
-1 MSDTISVR
+1 MSDMSVR
-9 AILSAVDKGF
+9 AILSAVDRGF
-19 SSTMKKAMGIAGS
+19 SSTMKQAMGIAGKLDKKTSS

-72 NMKILGKNDKQINK
+72 NMRILGKSDKQIGK
-86 VRKSMQRYA
+86 VRKSMQKYA

-150 MAGRPTVAWQDF
+150 MAGRPKVAWQDF

-194 EVKTEDFFK
+194 EVKTKDFFNAIEK
-203 AVEQVGNSK
+203 VGNSK

-248 KAISGIEGIINK
+248 KAIGGIEGIIDK
-260 VSELDGEQIKDKV
+260 VSELDGEEIKDKV
-273 LAGLDKAMPYWE
+273 LAGIDKAMPYWE
-285 QFKNVLSVVGSALKT
+285 QFKNVLSITGKALKT
-300 VGSFLM
+300 VGKFFM

-318 VLSMVAAYKG
+318 VLGLLAAYKG
-328 FQVVNTVVGGVK
+328 FKIVNSIVGGVK
-340 SFVSSITELAD
+340 SFVGSITSLAGGT
-351 EKGSKAAENLNKTAS
+351 GSKIAENLNKTAK
-366 AQKNVGKVSQTSST
+366 AQKNVGKVSQASST

-405 LAMSAIKLAQAGPM
+405 LAYSAIQLANAGPM
-419 AIAVMAGMVV
+419 AIAVMAGMVA
-429 ALVGVSFAMAAVL
+429 ALVGVSFAMAGVL
-442 KMLAPMSA
+442 KFLAPMSA
-450 QLMPAATAMLAM
+450 QLMPAAMAMLAM

-477 YSAIKL
+477 YAAIQL

-506 LAAVLGPALTA
+506 LAAVLGPVLTA

-538 ACVGLTKLAGVL
+538 ACVGLAQLAGVL
-550 PIIAAFGAKAA
+550 PIIVAYGTQAA
-561 GAIVMLGG
+561 GAIV
-569 ALIVFA
+569 A
-575 AGALLAGAASLVL
+575 L
-588 GAGLVV
+588 GAGMTVF
-594 AGAGALVASAGVLLL
+594 AAGALVASA
-609 GAGALVLGA
+609 
-618 GLLIAA
+618 
-624 AAVSVLATALP
+624 AAV
-635 IAATGAMLAATA
+635 A
-647 FTMLLAMSTVLMA
+647 F
-660 VMVPLGA
+660 GA
-667 AMALMGGMA
+667 AMAG
-676 LVASAGM
+676 
-683 FAFGMA
+683 
-689 MMTGAAGTLV
+689 GAAGTVV

-705 AVNSSMKS
+705 LVKSSMKS
-713 IARSAKTA
+713 IASSAKTA
-721 QSSLKSM
+721 QGSLKAM
-728 RGAVKTV
+728 RSAAKAV
-735 ESGLNAIG
+735 ESGFNAFG
-743 SKANSAM
+743 SS
-750 SKLKSAFSGAASNAK
+750 
-765 SAGNKVGTGFS
+765 
-776 GGVKSG
+776 VKSG

-807 ARNAGTMISRGFAAG
+807 ARTAGTMISKGFARG
-822 MRSCLGQIRS
+822 MRSCLGEIRS
-832 AANEMVNAANK
+832 AANEMVKAANK
-843 AIRAKAKIKSP
+843 AIEAKAKIKSP
-854 SRVTKALGGYYGE
+854 SRVTKALGSYYGE
-867 GYELGILDMV
+867 GYELGILGMV

-906 SPEYDY
+906 SSEYDY
-912 YRQSEYRIEVP
+912 YRQNDYTIEVP
-923 LNIDGREVARTTA
+923 LTVDGKEFARATA
-936 DYTQEELDKRE
+936 RYSQEELNKRTT
-947 RRNNRKKGKV
+947 RDNRKKGKV

>member
-1 MSDTISVR
+1 MSDMSVR
-9 AILSAVDKGF
+9 AILSAVDRGF
-19 SSTMKKAMGIAGS
+19 SSTMKQAMGIAGKLDKKTSS

-72 NMKILGKNDKQINK
+72 NMRILGKSDKQIGK
-86 VRKSMQRYA
+86 VRKSMQKYA

-114 VGVKSADK
+114 VGVRSADK

-150 MAGRPTVAWQDF
+150 MAGRPKVAWQDF

-194 EVKTEDFFK
+194 EVKTKDFFNAIEK
-203 AVEQVGNSK
+203 VGNSK

-248 KAISGIEGIINK
+248 KAIGGIEGIIDK
-260 VSELDGEQIKDKV
+260 VSELDGEEIKDKV
-273 LAGLDKAMPYWE
+273 LAGIDKAMPYWE
-285 QFKNVLSVVGSALKT
+285 QFKNVLSVTGTVLKT
-300 VGSFLM
+300 VGKFFM

-318 VLSMVAAYKG
+318 VLGLLAAYKG
-328 FQVVNTVVGGVK
+328 FKIVNSIVGGVK
-340 SFVSSITELAD
+340 SFVGSITSLAGGT
-351 EKGSKAAENLNKTAS
+351 GSKIAENLNKTAT
-366 AQKNVGKVSQTSST
+366 AQQNVGKVSQASST

-405 LAMSAIKLAQAGPM
+405 LAYSAIQLANAGPM
-419 AIAVMAGMVV
+419 AIAVMAGMVA
-429 ALVGVSFAMAAVL
+429 ALVGVSFAMAGVL
-442 KMLAPMSA
+442 KFLAPMSA
-450 QLMPAATAMLAM
+450 QLMPAAMAMLAM

-477 YSAIKL
+477 YAAIQL

-506 LAAVLGPALTA
+506 LAAVLGPVLTA

-538 ACVGLTKLAGVL
+538 ACVGLAQLAGVL
-550 PIIAAFGAKAA
+550 PIIVAYGTQAA
-561 GAIVMLGG
+561 GAIV
-569 ALIVFA
+569 A
-575 AGALLAGAASLVL
+575 L
-588 GAGLVV
+588 GAGMTVF
-594 AGAGALVASAGVLLL
+594 AAGALVASA
-609 GAGALVLGA
+609 
-618 GLLIAA
+618 
-624 AAVSVLATALP
+624 AAV
-635 IAATGAMLAATA
+635 A
-647 FTMLLAMSTVLMA
+647 F
-660 VMVPLGA
+660 GA
-667 AMALMGGMA
+667 AMAG
-676 LVASAGM
+676 
-683 FAFGMA
+683 
-689 MMTGAAGTLV
+689 GAAGTVV

-705 AVNSSMKS
+705 LVKSSMKS
-713 IARSAKTA
+713 IASSAKTA
-721 QSSLKSM
+721 QGSLKAM
-728 RGAVKTV
+728 RSAVKAV
-735 ESGLNAIG
+735 ESGFNAFG
-743 SKANSAM
+743 SS
-750 SKLKSAFSGAASNAK
+750 
-765 SAGNKVGTGFS
+765 
-776 GGVKSG
+776 VKSG

-807 ARNAGTMISRGFAAG
+807 ARTAGTMISKGFARG
-822 MRSCLGQIRS
+822 MRSCLGEIRS
-832 AANEMVNAANK
+832 AANEMVKAANK
-843 AIRAKAKIKSP
+843 AIEAKAKIKSP
-854 SRVTKALGGYYGE
+854 SRVTKALGSYYGE
-867 GYELGILDMV
+867 GYELGILGMV

-906 SPEYDY
+906 SSEYDY
-912 YRQSEYRIEVP
+912 YRQNDYTIEVP
-923 LNIDGREVARTTA
+923 LTVDGKEFARATA
-936 DYTQEELDKRE
+936 RYSQEELNKRTT
-947 RRNNRKKGKV
+947 RDNRKKGKV

>member
-1 MSDTISVR
+1 MSDMSVR
-9 AILSAVDKGF
+9 AILSAVDRGF
-19 SSTMKKAMGIAGS
+19 SSTMKQAMGIAGKLDKKTSS

-86 VRKSMQRYA
+86 VRASMQKYA

-150 MAGRPTVAWQDF
+150 MAGRPKVAWQDF

-194 EVKTEDFFK
+194 EVKTKDFFNAIEK
-203 AVEQVGNSK
+203 VGNSK

-248 KAISGIEGIINK
+248 KAIGGIEGIIDK
-260 VSELDGEQIKDKV
+260 VSELDGEEIKDKV
-273 LAGLDKAMPYWE
+273 LAGIDKAMPYWE
-285 QFKNVLSVVGSALKT
+285 QFKNVLSITGTVLKT
-300 VGSFLM
+300 VGKFFM

-318 VLSMVAAYKG
+318 VLGLLAAYKG
-328 FQVVNTVVGGVK
+328 FKIVNSIVGGVK
-340 SFVSSITELAD
+340 SFVGSITSLAGGT
-351 EKGSKAAENLNKTAS
+351 GSKIAENLNKTAK
-366 AQKNVGKVSQTSST
+366 AQKNVGKVSQASST

-405 LAMSAIKLAQAGPM
+405 LAYSAIQLANAGPM
-419 AIAVMAGMVV
+419 AIAVMAGMVA
-429 ALVGVSFAMAAVL
+429 ALVGVSFAMAGVL
-442 KMLAPMSA
+442 KFLAPMSA
-450 QLMPAATAMLAM
+450 QLMPAAMAMLAM

-477 YSAIKL
+477 YAAIQL

-506 LAAVLGPALTA
+506 LAAVLGPVLTA

-538 ACVGLTKLAGVL
+538 ACVGLAQLAGVL
-550 PIIAAFGAKAA
+550 PIIVAYGTQAA
-561 GAIVMLGG
+561 GAIV
-569 ALIVFA
+569 A
-575 AGALLAGAASLVL
+575 L
-588 GAGLVV
+588 GAGMTVF
-594 AGAGALVASAGVLLL
+594 AAGALVASA
-609 GAGALVLGA
+609 
-618 GLLIAA
+618 
-624 AAVSVLATALP
+624 AAV
-635 IAATGAMLAATA
+635 A
-647 FTMLLAMSTVLMA
+647 F
-660 VMVPLGA
+660 GA
-667 AMALMGGMA
+667 AMAG
-676 LVASAGM
+676 
-683 FAFGMA
+683 
-689 MMTGAAGTLV
+689 GAAGTVV

-705 AVNSSMKS
+705 LVKSSMKS
-713 IARSAKTA
+713 IASSAKTA
-721 QSSLKSM
+721 QGSLKAM
-728 RGAVKTV
+728 RSAAKAV
-735 ESGLNAIG
+735 ESGFNAFG
-743 SKANSAM
+743 SS
-750 SKLKSAFSGAASNAK
+750 
-765 SAGNKVGTGFS
+765 
-776 GGVKSG
+776 VKSG

-807 ARNAGTMISRGFAAG
+807 ARRAGTMISKGFARG
-822 MRSCLGQIRS
+822 MRSCLGEIRS
-832 AANEMVNAANK
+832 AANEMVKAANK
-843 AIRAKAKIKSP
+843 AIEAKAKIKSP
-854 SRVTKALGGYYGE
+854 SRVTKALGSYYGE
-867 GYELGILDMV
+867 GYELGILGMV

-906 SPEYDY
+906 SSEYDY
-912 YRQSEYRIEVP
+912 YRQNDYTIEVP
-923 LNIDGREVARTTA
+923 LTVDGKEFARATA
-936 DYTQEELDKRE
+936 RYSQEELNKRTT
-947 RRNNRKKGKV
+947 RDNRKKGKV

>member
-1 MSDTISVR
+1 MSDMSVR
-9 AILSAVDKGF
+9 AILSAVDRGF
-19 SSTMKKAMGIAGS
+19 SSTMKQAMGIAGKLDKKTSS

-72 NMKILGKNDKQINK
+72 NMRILGKSDKQIGK
-86 VRKSMQRYA
+86 VRKSMQKYA

-150 MAGRPTVAWQDF
+150 MAGRPKVAWQDF

-194 EVKTEDFFK
+194 EVKTKDFFNAIEK
-203 AVEQVGNSK
+203 VGNSK

-248 KAISGIEGIINK
+248 KAIGGIEGIIDK
-260 VSELDGEQIKDKV
+260 VSELDGEEIKDKV
-273 LAGLDKAMPYWE
+273 LAGIDKAMPYWE
-285 QFKNVLSVVGSALKT
+285 QFKNVLSVTGTVLKT
-300 VGSFLM
+300 VGKFFM

-318 VLSMVAAYKG
+318 VLGLLAAYKG
-328 FQVVNTVVGGVK
+328 FKIVNSIVGGVK
-340 SFVSSITELAD
+340 SFVGSITSLAGGT
-351 EKGSKAAENLNKTAS
+351 GSKIAENLNKTAK
-366 AQKNVGKVSQTSST
+366 AQKNVGKVSQASST

-405 LAMSAIKLAQAGPM
+405 LAYSAIQLANAGPM
-419 AIAVMAGMVV
+419 AIAVMAGMVA
-429 ALVGVSFAMAAVL
+429 ALVGVSFAMAGVL
-442 KMLAPMSA
+442 KFLAPMSA
-450 QLMPAATAMLAM
+450 QLMPAAMAMLAM

-477 YSAIKL
+477 YAAIQL

-506 LAAVLGPALTA
+506 LAAVLGPVLTA

-538 ACVGLTKLAGVL
+538 ACVGLAQLAGVL
-550 PIIAAFGAKAA
+550 PIIVAYGTQAA
-561 GAIVMLGG
+561 GAIV
-569 ALIVFA
+569 A
-575 AGALLAGAASLVL
+575 L
-588 GAGLVV
+588 GAGMTVF
-594 AGAGALVASAGVLLL
+594 AAGALVASA
-609 GAGALVLGA
+609 
-618 GLLIAA
+618 
-624 AAVSVLATALP
+624 AAV
-635 IAATGAMLAATA
+635 A
-647 FTMLLAMSTVLMA
+647 F
-660 VMVPLGA
+660 GA
-667 AMALMGGMA
+667 AMAG
-676 LVASAGM
+676 
-683 FAFGMA
+683 
-689 MMTGAAGTLV
+689 GAAGTVV

-705 AVNSSMKS
+705 LVKSSMKS
-713 IARSAKTA
+713 IASSAKTA
-721 QSSLKSM
+721 QGSLKAM
-728 RGAVKTV
+728 RSAAKAV
-735 ESGLNAIG
+735 ESGFNAFG
-743 SKANSAM
+743 SS
-750 SKLKSAFSGAASNAK
+750 
-765 SAGNKVGTGFS
+765 
-776 GGVKSG
+776 VKSG

-807 ARNAGTMISRGFAAG
+807 ARTAGTMISKGFARG
-822 MRSCLGQIRS
+822 MRSCLGEIRS
-832 AANEMVNAANK
+832 AANEMVKAANK
-843 AIRAKAKIKSP
+843 AIEAKAKIKSP
-854 SRVTKALGGYYGE
+854 SRVTKALGSYYGE
-867 GYELGILDMV
+867 GYELGILGMV

-906 SPEYDY
+906 SSEYDY
-912 YRQSEYRIEVP
+912 YRQNDYTIEVP
-923 LNIDGREVARTTA
+923 LTVDGKEFARATA
-936 DYTQEELDKRE
+936 RYSQEELNKRTT
-947 RRNNRKKGKV
+947 RDNRKKGKV

>member
-1 MSDTISVR
+1 MSDMSVR
-9 AILSAVDKGF
+9 AILSAVDRGF
-19 SSTMKKAMGIAGS
+19 SSTMKQAMGIAGKLDKKTSS

-72 NMKILGKNDKQINK
+72 NMRILGKSDKQIGK
-86 VRKSMQRYA
+86 VRKSMQKYA

-150 MAGRPTVAWQDF
+150 MAGRPKVAWQDF

-194 EVKTEDFFK
+194 EVTTKDFFNAIEK
-203 AVEQVGNSK
+203 VGNSK

-248 KAISGIEGIINK
+248 KAIGGIEGIIDK
-260 VSELDGEQIKDKV
+260 VSELDGEEIKDKV
-273 LAGLDKAMPYWE
+273 LAGIDKAMPYWE
-285 QFKNVLSVVGSALKT
+285 QFKNVLSVTGTVLKT
-300 VGSFLM
+300 VGKFFM

-318 VLSMVAAYKG
+318 VLGLLAAYKG
-328 FQVVNTVVGGVK
+328 FKIVNSIVGGVK
-340 SFVSSITELAD
+340 SFVGSITSLAGGT
-351 EKGSKAAENLNKTAS
+351 GSKIAENLNKTAK
-366 AQKNVGKVSQTSST
+366 AQKNVGKVSQASST

-405 LAMSAIKLAQAGPM
+405 LAYSAIQLANAGPM
-419 AIAVMAGMVV
+419 AIAVMAGMVA
-429 ALVGVSFAMAAVL
+429 ALVGVSFAMAGVL
-442 KMLAPMSA
+442 KFLAPMSA
-450 QLMPAATAMLAM
+450 QLMPAAMAMLAM

-477 YSAIKL
+477 YAAIQL

-506 LAAVLGPALTA
+506 LAAVLGPVLTA

-538 ACVGLTKLAGVL
+538 ACVGLAQLAGVL
-550 PIIAAFGAKAA
+550 PIIVAYGTQAA
-561 GAIVMLGG
+561 GAIV
-569 ALIVFA
+569 A
-575 AGALLAGAASLVL
+575 L
-588 GAGLVV
+588 GAGMTVF
-594 AGAGALVASAGVLLL
+594 AAGALVASA
-609 GAGALVLGA
+609 
-618 GLLIAA
+618 
-624 AAVSVLATALP
+624 AAV
-635 IAATGAMLAATA
+635 A
-647 FTMLLAMSTVLMA
+647 F
-660 VMVPLGA
+660 GA
-667 AMALMGGMA
+667 AMAG
-676 LVASAGM
+676 
-683 FAFGMA
+683 
-689 MMTGAAGTLV
+689 GAAGTVV

-705 AVNSSMKS
+705 LVKSSMKS
-713 IARSAKTA
+713 IASSAKTA
-721 QSSLKSM
+721 QGSLKAM
-728 RGAVKTV
+728 RSAVKAV
-735 ESGLNAIG
+735 ESGFNAFG
-743 SKANSAM
+743 SS
-750 SKLKSAFSGAASNAK
+750 
-765 SAGNKVGTGFS
+765 
-776 GGVKSG
+776 VKSG

-807 ARNAGTMISRGFAAG
+807 ARTAGTMISKGFARG
-822 MRSCLGQIRS
+822 MRSCLGEIRS
-832 AANEMVNAANK
+832 AANEMVKAANK
-843 AIRAKAKIKSP
+843 AIEAKAKIKSP
-854 SRVTKALGGYYGE
+854 SRVTKALGSYYGE
-867 GYELGILDMV
+867 GYELGILGMV

-906 SPEYDY
+906 SSEYDY
-912 YRQSEYRIEVP
+912 YRQNDYTIEVP
-923 LNIDGREVARTTA
+923 LTVDGKEFARATA
-936 DYTQEELDKRE
+936 RYSQEELNKRTT
-947 RRNNRKKGKV
+947 RDNRKKGKV

>member
-1 MSDTISVR
+1 MSDMSVR
-9 AILSAVDKGF
+9 AILSAVDRGF
-19 SSTMKKAMGIAGS
+19 SSTMKQAMGIAGKLDKKTSS

-72 NMKILGKNDKQINK
+72 NMRILGKNDKQIGK
-86 VRKSMQRYA
+86 VRKSMQKYA

-150 MAGRPTVAWQDF
+150 MAGRPKVAWQDF

-194 EVKTEDFFK
+194 EVNTNDFFK
-203 AVEQVGNSK
+203 AIEKVGNSK

-248 KAISGIEGIINK
+248 KAIGGIEGIIDK
-260 VSELDGEQIKDKV
+260 VSELDGEEIKDKV
-273 LAGLDKAMPYWE
+273 LAGIDKAMPYWE
-285 QFKNVLSVVGSALKT
+285 QFKNVLSVTGTVLKT
-300 VGSFLM
+300 VGKFFM

-318 VLSMVAAYKG
+318 VLGLLAAYKG
-328 FQVVNTVVGGVK
+328 FKIVNSIVGGVK
-340 SFVSSITELAD
+340 SFVGSITSLAGGT
-351 EKGSKAAENLNKTAS
+351 GSKIAENLNKTAK
-366 AQKNVGKVSQTSST
+366 AQKNVGKVSQASST

-405 LAMSAIKLAQAGPM
+405 LAYSAIQLANAGPM
-419 AIAVMAGMVV
+419 AIAVMAGMVA
-429 ALVGVSFAMAAVL
+429 ALVGVSFAMAGVL
-442 KMLAPMSA
+442 KFLAPMSA
-450 QLMPAATAMLAM
+450 QLMPAAMAMLAM

-477 YSAIKL
+477 YAAIQL

-506 LAAVLGPALTA
+506 LAAVLGPVLTA

-538 ACVGLTKLAGVL
+538 ACVGLAQLAGVL
-550 PIIAAFGAKAA
+550 PIIVAYGTQAA
-561 GAIVMLGG
+561 GAIV
-569 ALIVFA
+569 A
-575 AGALLAGAASLVL
+575 L
-588 GAGLVV
+588 GAGMTVF
-594 AGAGALVASAGVLLL
+594 AAGALVASA
-609 GAGALVLGA
+609 
-618 GLLIAA
+618 
-624 AAVSVLATALP
+624 AAV
-635 IAATGAMLAATA
+635 A
-647 FTMLLAMSTVLMA
+647 F
-660 VMVPLGA
+660 GA
-667 AMALMGGMA
+667 AMAG
-676 LVASAGM
+676 
-683 FAFGMA
+683 
-689 MMTGAAGTLV
+689 GAAGTVV

-705 AVNSSMKS
+705 LVKSSMKS
-713 IARSAKTA
+713 IASSAKTA
-721 QSSLKSM
+721 QGSLKAM
-728 RGAVKTV
+728 RSAAKAV
-735 ESGLNAIG
+735 ESGFNAFG
-743 SKANSAM
+743 SS
-750 SKLKSAFSGAASNAK
+750 
-765 SAGNKVGTGFS
+765 
-776 GGVKSG
+776 VKSG

-807 ARNAGTMISRGFAAG
+807 ARTAGTMISKGFARG
-822 MRSCLGQIRS
+822 MRSCLGEIRS
-832 AANEMVNAANK
+832 AANEMVKAANK
-843 AIRAKAKIKSP
+843 AIEAKAKIKSP
-854 SRVTKALGGYYGE
+854 SRVTKALGSYYGE
-867 GYELGILDMV
+867 GYELGILGMV

-906 SPEYDY
+906 SSEYDY
-912 YRQSEYRIEVP
+912 YRQNDYTIEVP
-923 LNIDGREVARTTA
+923 LTVDGKEFARATA
-936 DYTQEELDKRE
+936 RYSQEELNKRTT
-947 RRNNRKKGKV
+947 RDNRKKGKV

>member
-1 MSDTISVR
+1 MSDMSVR
-9 AILSAVDKGF
+9 AILSAVDRGF
-19 SSTMKKAMGIAGS
+19 SSTMKQAMGIAGKLDKKTSS

-72 NMKILGKNDKQINK
+72 NMRILGKSDKQIGK
-86 VRKSMQRYA
+86 VRKSMQKYA

-150 MAGRPTVAWQDF
+150 MAGRPKVAWQDF

-194 EVKTEDFFK
+194 EVKTNDFFK
-203 AVEQVGNSK
+203 AIEKVGNSK

-248 KAISGIEGIINK
+248 KAIGGIEGIIDK
-260 VSELDGEQIKDKV
+260 VSELDGEEIKDKV
-273 LAGLDKAMPYWE
+273 LAGIDKAMPYWE
-285 QFKNVLSVVGSALKT
+285 QFKNVLSVTGTVLKT
-300 VGSFLM
+300 VGKFFM

-318 VLSMVAAYKG
+318 VLGLVAAYKG
-328 FQVVNTVVGGVK
+328 FKIVNTIVGGVK
-340 SFVSSITELAD
+340 SFVGSITSLAGGTGN
-351 EKGSKAAENLNKTAS
+351 KIAENLNKTAK
-366 AQKNVGKVSQTSST
+366 AQKNVGKVSQASST

-405 LAMSAIKLAQAGPM
+405 LAYSAIQLANAGPM
-419 AIAVMAGMVV
+419 AIAVMAGMVA
-429 ALVGVSFAMAAVL
+429 ALVGVSFAMAGVL
-442 KMLAPMSA
+442 KFLAPMSA
-450 QLMPAATAMLAM
+450 QLMPAAMAMLAM

-477 YSAIKL
+477 YAAIQL

-506 LAAVLGPALTA
+506 LAAVLGPVLTA

-538 ACVGLTKLAGVL
+538 ACVGLAQLAGVL
-550 PIIAAFGAKAA
+550 PIIVAYGTQAA
-561 GAIVMLGG
+561 GAIV
-569 ALIVFA
+569 A
-575 AGALLAGAASLVL
+575 L
-588 GAGLVV
+588 GAGMTVF
-594 AGAGALVASAGVLLL
+594 AAGALVASA
-609 GAGALVLGA
+609 
-618 GLLIAA
+618 
-624 AAVSVLATALP
+624 AAV
-635 IAATGAMLAATA
+635 A
-647 FTMLLAMSTVLMA
+647 F
-660 VMVPLGA
+660 GA
-667 AMALMGGMA
+667 AMAG
-676 LVASAGM
+676 
-683 FAFGMA
+683 
-689 MMTGAAGTLV
+689 GAAGTVV

-705 AVNSSMKS
+705 LVKSSMKS
-713 IARSAKTA
+713 IASSAKTA
-721 QSSLKSM
+721 QGSLKAM
-728 RGAVKTV
+728 RSAAKAV
-735 ESGLNAIG
+735 ESGFNAFG
-743 SKANSAM
+743 SS
-750 SKLKSAFSGAASNAK
+750 
-765 SAGNKVGTGFS
+765 
-776 GGVKSG
+776 VKSG

-807 ARNAGTMISRGFAAG
+807 ARTAGTMISKGFARG
-822 MRSCLGQIRS
+822 MRSCLGEIRS
-832 AANEMVNAANK
+832 AANEMVKAANK
-843 AIRAKAKIKSP
+843 AIEAKAKIKSP
-854 SRVTKALGGYYGE
+854 SRVTKALGSYYGE
-867 GYELGILDMV
+867 GYELGILGMV

-906 SPEYDY
+906 SSEYDY
-912 YRQSEYRIEVP
+912 YRQNDYTIEVP
-923 LNIDGREVARTTA
+923 LTVDGKEFARATA
-936 DYTQEELDKRE
+936 RYSQEELNKRTT
-947 RRNNRKKGKV
+947 RDNRKKGKV

>member
-19 SSTMKKAMGIAGS
+19 SSTMKQAMGIAGKLDKKTSS

-53 RELVSEIDASN
+53 RELVAEIDASN
-64 VAWKTFEG
+64 IAWKTFEG
-72 NMKILGKNDKQINK
+72 NMKILGKSDKQISK
-86 VRKSMQRYA
+86 VKSSMQKYA

-103 DMASTYSQLAA
+103 DMASTYAQLAA

-194 EVKTEDFFK
+194 EVATDDFFK
-203 AVEQVGNSK
+203 AIEKVGNSK
-212 GFTKLAT
+212 GFTKMAT
-219 SYKSAGQAMDG
+219 SYKSVGQAMDG
-230 LKETIGNKLTPAY
+230 LKETVGNKLTPAF
-243 DALSK
+243 DALSQ
-248 KAISGIEGIINK
+248 KAIKGIEGIIDK
-260 VSELDGEQIKDKV
+260 LSKIDGEKIKKQVMAGIDKV
-273 LAGLDKAMPYWE
+273 MPYWE
-285 QFKNVLSVVGSALKT
+285 QFKSVLTVVGNVLKAVGKF
-300 VGSFLM
+300 FL
-306 EHSNILSKGIPI
+306 EHSAIIAKAIPI

-328 FQVVNTVVGGVK
+328 FQIVNTIIGGVK
-340 SFVSSITELAD
+340 SFVGSISTLA
-351 EKGSKAAENLNKTAS
+351 GGIGNKAAENLNKTAT
-366 AQKNVGKVSQTSST
+366 AQKNVGKVSQASST

-419 AIAVMAGMVV
+419 AIGVMAGMVV

-538 ACVGLTKLAGVL
+538 ACVGLARLAVVL
-550 PIIAAFGAKAA
+550 PIIVAYGTQAAVAIMALGA
-561 GAIVMLGG
+561 GLM
-569 ALIVFA
+569 VFA

-588 GAGLVV
+588 GAGL
-594 AGAGALVASAGVLLL
+594 LVAAAG
-609 GAGALVLGA
+609 
-618 GLLIAA
+618 I
-624 AAVSVLATALP
+624 
-635 IAATGAMLAATA
+635 
-647 FTMLLAMSTVLMA
+647 TVF
-660 VMVPLGA
+660 GA
-667 AMALMGGMA
+667 AM
-676 LVASAGM
+676 
-683 FAFGMA
+683 FG
-689 MMTGAAGTLV
+689 GAAGTVV
-699 MAAALK
+699 MAGALK
-705 AVNSSMKS
+705 LVSSSMKS
-713 IARSAKTA
+713 ISSSAKTA
-721 QSSLKSM
+721 QGSLKSM

-735 ESGLNAIG
+735 ESGLSAIG

-776 GGVKSG
+776 NGVKSG

-795 AVTAKLKSGSSA
+795 AVTSKLKTGSSA
-807 ARNAGTMISRGFAAG
+807 ARTAGTMISRGFAAG

-832 AANEMVNAANK
+832 AANEMVKAANK
-843 AIRAKAKIKSP
+843 AIKAKAKIHSP
-854 SRVTKALGGYYGE
+854 SRVTMAFGEYYGE
-867 GYELGILDMV
+867 GYELGILGMV

-886 LVSVP
+886 LISVP
-891 TASVPALAM
+891 TASVPTLAM

-906 SPEYDY
+906 SSEYDY
-912 YRQSEYRIEVP
+912 YRQNDYTIEVP
-923 LNIDGREVARTTA
+923 LTVDGKEFARATA
-936 DYTQEELDKRE
+936 KYSQEELNKRTT
-947 RRNNRKKGKV
+947 RDNRKKGKV

>member
-1 MSDTISVR
+1 MSDMSVR
-9 AILSAVDKGF
+9 AILSAVDRGF
-19 SSTMKKAMGIAGS
+19 SSTMKQAMGIAGKLDKKTSS

-72 NMKILGKNDKQINK
+72 NMRILGKSDKQIGK
-86 VRKSMQRYA
+86 VRKSMQKYA

-150 MAGRPTVAWQDF
+150 MAGRPKVAWQDF

-194 EVKTEDFFK
+194 EVKTNDFFK
-203 AVEQVGNSK
+203 AIEKVGNSK

-248 KAISGIEGIINK
+248 KAIGGIEGIIDK
-260 VSELDGEQIKDKV
+260 VSELDGEEIKDKV
-273 LAGLDKAMPYWE
+273 LAGIDKAMPYWE
-285 QFKNVLSVVGSALKT
+285 QFKNVLSVTGTVLKT
-300 VGSFLM
+300 VGKFFM

-318 VLSMVAAYKG
+318 VLGLLAAYKG
-328 FQVVNTVVGGVK
+328 FKIVNSIVGGVK
-340 SFVSSITELAD
+340 SFVGSITSLAGGT
-351 EKGSKAAENLNKTAS
+351 GSKIAENLNKTAK
-366 AQKNVGKVSQTSST
+366 AQKNVGKVSQASST

-405 LAMSAIKLAQAGPM
+405 LAYSAIQLANAGPM
-419 AIAVMAGMVV
+419 AIAVMAGMVA
-429 ALVGVSFAMAAVL
+429 ALVGVSFAMAGVL
-442 KMLAPMSA
+442 KFLAPMSA
-450 QLMPAATAMLAM
+450 QLMPAAMAMLAM

-477 YSAIKL
+477 YAAIQL

-506 LAAVLGPALTA
+506 LAAVLGPVLTA

-538 ACVGLTKLAGVL
+538 ACVGLAQLAGVL
-550 PIIAAFGAKAA
+550 PIIVAYGTQAA
-561 GAIVMLGG
+561 GAIV
-569 ALIVFA
+569 A
-575 AGALLAGAASLVL
+575 L
-588 GAGLVV
+588 GAGMTVF
-594 AGAGALVASAGVLLL
+594 AAGALVASA
-609 GAGALVLGA
+609 
-618 GLLIAA
+618 
-624 AAVSVLATALP
+624 AAV
-635 IAATGAMLAATA
+635 A
-647 FTMLLAMSTVLMA
+647 F
-660 VMVPLGA
+660 GA
-667 AMALMGGMA
+667 AMAG
-676 LVASAGM
+676 
-683 FAFGMA
+683 
-689 MMTGAAGTLV
+689 GAAGTVV

-705 AVNSSMKS
+705 LVKSSMKS
-713 IARSAKTA
+713 IASSAKTA
-721 QSSLKSM
+721 QGSLKAM
-728 RGAVKTV
+728 RSAAKAV
-735 ESGLNAIG
+735 ESGFNAFG
-743 SKANSAM
+743 SS
-750 SKLKSAFSGAASNAK
+750 
-765 SAGNKVGTGFS
+765 
-776 GGVKSG
+776 VKSG

-807 ARNAGTMISRGFAAG
+807 ARTAGTMISKGFARG
-822 MRSCLGQIRS
+822 MRSCLGEIRS
-832 AANEMVNAANK
+832 AANEMVKAANK
-843 AIRAKAKIKSP
+843 AIEAKAKIKSP
-854 SRVTKALGGYYGE
+854 SRVTKALGSYYGE
-867 GYELGILDMV
+867 GYELGILGMV

-906 SPEYDY
+906 SSEYDY
-912 YRQSEYRIEVP
+912 YRQNDYTIEVP
-923 LNIDGREVARTTA
+923 LTVDGKEFARATA
-936 DYTQEELDKRE
+936 RYSQEELNKRTT
-947 RRNNRKKGKV
+947 RDNRKKGKV

>member
-1 MSDTISVR
+1 MSDMSVR
-9 AILSAVDKGF
+9 AILSAVDRGF
-19 SSTMKKAMGIAGS
+19 SSTMKQAMGIAGKLDKKTSS

-53 RELVSEIDASN
+53 RELVAEIDASN
-64 VAWKTFEG
+64 IAWKTFEG
-72 NMKILGKNDKQINK
+72 NMKILGKSDKQIGK
-86 VRKSMQRYA
+86 VKNSMQKYA

-103 DMASTYSQLAA
+103 DMASTYAQLAA

-194 EVKTEDFFK
+194 EVATDDFFEAIEK
-203 AVEQVGNSK
+203 VGNSK
-212 GFTKLAT
+212 GFTKMAT
-219 SYKSAGQAMDG
+219 SYKSVGQAMDG
-230 LKETIGNKLTPAY
+230 LKETVGNKLTPAF
-243 DALSK
+243 DALSQ
-248 KAISGIEGIINK
+248 KAIKGIEGIIDK
-260 VSELDGEQIKDKV
+260 LSKIDGEEIKKQVMAGIDKV
-273 LAGLDKAMPYWE
+273 TPYWE
-285 QFKNVLSVVGSALKT
+285 QFKSVLSVVGKALKA
-300 VGSFLM
+300 VGKFFL
-306 EHSNILSKGIPI
+306 EHSSIISKGIPI

-328 FQVVNTVVGGVK
+328 FQIVNTIIGGVK
-340 SFVSSITELAD
+340 SFVGSISSLA
-351 EKGSKAAENLNKTAS
+351 GGIGNKAAENLNKTAT

-538 ACVGLTKLAGVL
+538 ACVGLAQLAGVL
-550 PIIAAFGAKAA
+550 PIIVAYGTQAA
-561 GAIVMLGG
+561 GAIMALGAG
-569 ALIVFA
+569 LMVFA

-588 GAGLVV
+588 GAGL
-594 AGAGALVASAGVLLL
+594 LVAAAGIIV
-609 GAGALVLGA
+609 
-618 GLLIAA
+618 
-624 AAVSVLATALP
+624 
-635 IAATGAMLAATA
+635 
-647 FTMLLAMSTVLMA
+647 F
-660 VMVPLGA
+660 GA
-667 AMALMGGMA
+667 AMVG
-676 LVASAGM
+676 
-683 FAFGMA
+683 
-689 MMTGAAGTLV
+689 GAAGTVV
-699 MAAALK
+699 MAGALK
-705 AVNSSMKS
+705 LVNSSMKS
-713 IARSAKTA
+713 ISSSAKTA
-721 QSSLKSM
+721 QGSLKSM

-735 ESGLNAIG
+735 ESGLSAIG
-743 SKANSAM
+743 SKAKSAM
-750 SKLKSAFSGAASNAK
+750 SKMTSAFSGAAGKAK
-765 SAGNKVGTGFS
+765 SAGNQVGKGFS
-776 GGVKSG
+776 NGVKSG
-782 MNTAKSAASSGVK
+782 MNTAKSAASAGVK
-795 AVTAKLKSGSSA
+795 AVTAKLKTGSSA
-807 ARNAGTMISRGFAAG
+807 ARNAGAMISRGFAAG

-832 AANEMVNAANK
+832 AANEMVKAANK

-891 TASVPALAM
+891 TASVPTLAM

-906 SPEYDY
+906 SSEYDY
-912 YRQSEYRIEVP
+912 YRQNDYTIEVP
-923 LNIDGREVARTTA
+923 LTVDGKEFARATA
-936 DYTQEELDKRE
+936 KYSQEELNKRTT
-947 RRNNRKKGKV
+947 RDNRKKGKV

>member
-1 MSDTISVR
+1 MSDMSVR
-9 AILSAVDKGF
+9 AILSAVDRGF
-19 SSTMKKAMGIAGS
+19 SSTMKQAMGIAGKLDKKTSS

-53 RELVSEIDASN
+53 RELVAEIDASN
-64 VAWKTFEG
+64 IAWKTFEG
-72 NMKILGKNDKQINK
+72 NMKILGKSDKQIGK
-86 VRKSMQRYA
+86 VKNSMQKYA

-103 DMASTYSQLAA
+103 DMASTYAQLAA

-194 EVKTEDFFK
+194 EVATDDFFK
-203 AVEQVGNSK
+203 AIEKVGNSK
-212 GFTKLAT
+212 GFTKMAT
-219 SYKSAGQAMDG
+219 SYKSVGQAMDG
-230 LKETIGNKLTPAY
+230 LKETVGNKLTPAF
-243 DALSK
+243 DALSQ
-248 KAISGIEGIINK
+248 KAIKGIEGIIDK
-260 VSELDGEQIKDKV
+260 LSKIDGEEIKKQVMAGIDKV
-273 LAGLDKAMPYWE
+273 TPYWE
-285 QFKNVLSVVGSALKT
+285 QFKSVLSVVGKALKA
-300 VGSFLM
+300 VGKFFL
-306 EHSNILSKGIPI
+306 EHSSIISKGIPI

-328 FQVVNTVVGGVK
+328 FQIVNTIIGGVK
-340 SFVSSITELAD
+340 SFVGSISSLA
-351 EKGSKAAENLNKTAS
+351 GGIGNKAAENLNKTAT

-419 AIAVMAGMVV
+419 AIGVMAGMVV

-538 ACVGLTKLAGVL
+538 ACVGLAQLAGVL
-550 PIIAAFGAKAA
+550 PIIVAYGTQAA
-561 GAIVMLGG
+561 GAIMALGAG
-569 ALIVFA
+569 LMVFA

-588 GAGLVV
+588 GAGL
-594 AGAGALVASAGVLLL
+594 LVAAAG
-609 GAGALVLGA
+609 
-618 GLLIAA
+618 I
-624 AAVSVLATALP
+624 LAF
-635 IAATGAMLAATA
+635 G
-647 FTMLLAMSTVLMA
+647 LAMT
-660 VMVPLGA
+660 
-667 AMALMGGMA
+667 
-676 LVASAGM
+676 
-683 FAFGMA
+683 
-689 MMTGAAGTLV
+689 TGAAGTLV

-713 IARSAKTA
+713 IASSANRAK
-721 QSSLKSM
+721 SSLKSM
-728 RGAVKTV
+728 RSAVKTV

-743 SKANSAM
+743 SKAKSAM
-750 SKLKSAFSGAASNAK
+750 SKMTSAFSGAAGKAK
-765 SAGNKVGTGFS
+765 SAGNQVGKGFS
-776 GGVKSG
+776 NGVKSG
-782 MNTAKSAASSGVK
+782 MNTAKSAASAGVK

-807 ARNAGTMISRGFAAG
+807 ARNAGAMISRGFAAG

-832 AANEMVNAANK
+832 AANEMVKAANK

-906 SPEYDY
+906 SSEYDY
-912 YRQSEYRIEVP
+912 YRQNDYTIEVP
-923 LNIDGREVARTTA
+923 LTVDGREVARATA
-936 DYTQEELDKRE
+936 KYSQEELNKRTT
-947 RRNNRKKGKV
+947 RDNRKKGKV

>member
-1 MSDTISVR
+1 MSDMSVR
-9 AILSAVDKGF
+9 AILSAVDRGF
-19 SSTMKKAMGIAGS
+19 SSTMKQAMGIASKLDKKTSS

-72 NMKILGKNDKQINK
+72 NMRILGNNDKQIGK
-86 VRKSMQRYA
+86 VRKSMQKYA

-150 MAGRPTVAWQDF
+150 MAGRPKVAWQDF

-194 EVKTEDFFK
+194 EVKTNDFFK
-203 AVEQVGNSK
+203 AIEKVGNSK

-248 KAISGIEGIINK
+248 KAIGGIEGIIDK
-260 VSELDGEQIKDKV
+260 VSELDGEEIKDKV
-273 LAGLDKAMPYWE
+273 LAGIDKAMPYWE
-285 QFKNVLSVVGSALKT
+285 QFKNVLSVTGTVLKT
-300 VGSFLM
+300 VGKFFM

-318 VLSMVAAYKG
+318 VLGLLAAYKG
-328 FQVVNTVVGGVK
+328 FKIVNSIVGGVK
-340 SFVSSITELAD
+340 SFVGSITSLAGGT
-351 EKGSKAAENLNKTAS
+351 GSKIAENLNKTAK
-366 AQKNVGKVSQTSST
+366 AQKNVGKVSQASST

-405 LAMSAIKLAQAGPM
+405 LAYSAIQLANAGPM
-419 AIAVMAGMVV
+419 AIAVMAGMVA
-429 ALVGVSFAMAAVL
+429 ALVGVSFAMAGVL
-442 KMLAPMSA
+442 KFLAPMSA
-450 QLMPAATAMLAM
+450 QLMPAAMAMLAM

-477 YSAIKL
+477 YAAIQL

-506 LAAVLGPALTA
+506 LAAVLGPVLTA

-538 ACVGLTKLAGVL
+538 ACVGLAQLAGVL
-550 PIIAAFGAKAA
+550 PIIVAYGTQAA
-561 GAIVMLGG
+561 GAIV
-569 ALIVFA
+569 A
-575 AGALLAGAASLVL
+575 L
-588 GAGLVV
+588 GAGMTVF
-594 AGAGALVASAGVLLL
+594 AAGALVASA
-609 GAGALVLGA
+609 
-618 GLLIAA
+618 
-624 AAVSVLATALP
+624 AAV
-635 IAATGAMLAATA
+635 A
-647 FTMLLAMSTVLMA
+647 F
-660 VMVPLGA
+660 GA
-667 AMALMGGMA
+667 AMAG
-676 LVASAGM
+676 
-683 FAFGMA
+683 
-689 MMTGAAGTLV
+689 GAAGTVV

-705 AVNSSMKS
+705 LVKSSMKS
-713 IARSAKTA
+713 IASSAKTA
-721 QSSLKSM
+721 QGSLKAM
-728 RGAVKTV
+728 RSAAKAV
-735 ESGLNAIG
+735 ESGFNAFG
-743 SKANSAM
+743 SS
-750 SKLKSAFSGAASNAK
+750 
-765 SAGNKVGTGFS
+765 
-776 GGVKSG
+776 VKSG

-807 ARNAGTMISRGFAAG
+807 ARTAGTMISKGFARG
-822 MRSCLGQIRS
+822 MRSCLGEIRS
-832 AANEMVNAANK
+832 AANEMVKAANK
-843 AIRAKAKIKSP
+843 AIEAKAKIKSP
-854 SRVTKALGGYYGE
+854 SRVTKALGSYYGE
-867 GYELGILDMV
+867 GYELGILGMV

-906 SPEYDY
+906 SSEYDY
-912 YRQSEYRIEVP
+912 YRQNDYTIEVP
-923 LNIDGREVARTTA
+923 LTVDGKEFARATA
-936 DYTQEELDKRE
+936 RYSQEELNKRTT
-947 RRNNRKKGKV
+947 RDNRKKGKV

>member
-1 MSDTISVR
+1 MSDMSVR
-9 AILSAVDKGF
+9 AILSAVDRGF
-19 SSTMKKAMGIAGS
+19 SSTMKQAMGIAGKLDKKTSS

-72 NMKILGKNDKQINK
+72 NMRILGKSDKQIGK
-86 VRKSMQRYA
+86 VRKSMQKYA

-150 MAGRPTVAWQDF
+150 MAGRPKVAWQDF

-194 EVKTEDFFK
+194 EVKTKDFFN
-203 AVEQVGNSK
+203 AIEQVGNSK

-248 KAISGIEGIINK
+248 KAIGGIEGIIDK
-260 VSELDGEQIKDKV
+260 VSELDGEEIKDKV
-273 LAGLDKAMPYWE
+273 LAGIDKAMPYWE
-285 QFKNVLSVVGSALKT
+285 QFKNVLSITGKALKT
-300 VGSFLM
+300 VGKFFM

-318 VLSMVAAYKG
+318 VLGLLAAYKG
-328 FQVVNTVVGGVK
+328 FKIVNSIVGGVK
-340 SFVSSITELAD
+340 SFVGSITSLAGGT
-351 EKGSKAAENLNKTAS
+351 GSKIAENLNKTAK
-366 AQKNVGKVSQTSST
+366 AQKNVGKVSQASST

-405 LAMSAIKLAQAGPM
+405 LAYSAIQLANAGPM
-419 AIAVMAGMVV
+419 AIAVMAGMVA
-429 ALVGVSFAMAAVL
+429 ALVGVSFAMAGVL
-442 KMLAPMSA
+442 KFLAPMSA
-450 QLMPAATAMLAM
+450 QLMPAAMAMLAM

-477 YSAIKL
+477 YAAIQL

-506 LAAVLGPALTA
+506 LAAVLGPVLTA

-538 ACVGLTKLAGVL
+538 ACVGLAQLAGVL
-550 PIIAAFGAKAA
+550 PIIVAYGTQAA
-561 GAIVMLGG
+561 GAIV
-569 ALIVFA
+569 A
-575 AGALLAGAASLVL
+575 L
-588 GAGLVV
+588 GAGMTVF
-594 AGAGALVASAGVLLL
+594 AAGALVASA
-609 GAGALVLGA
+609 
-618 GLLIAA
+618 
-624 AAVSVLATALP
+624 AAV
-635 IAATGAMLAATA
+635 A
-647 FTMLLAMSTVLMA
+647 F
-660 VMVPLGA
+660 GA
-667 AMALMGGMA
+667 AMAG
-676 LVASAGM
+676 
-683 FAFGMA
+683 
-689 MMTGAAGTLV
+689 GAAGTVV

-705 AVNSSMKS
+705 LVKSSMKS
-713 IARSAKTA
+713 IASSAKTA
-721 QSSLKSM
+721 QGSLKAM
-728 RGAVKTV
+728 RSAAKAV
-735 ESGLNAIG
+735 ESGFNAFG
-743 SKANSAM
+743 SS
-750 SKLKSAFSGAASNAK
+750 
-765 SAGNKVGTGFS
+765 
-776 GGVKSG
+776 VKSG

-807 ARNAGTMISRGFAAG
+807 ARTAGTMISKGFARG
-822 MRSCLGQIRS
+822 MRSCLGEIRS
-832 AANEMVNAANK
+832 AANEMVKAANK
-843 AIRAKAKIKSP
+843 AIEAKAKIKSP
-854 SRVTKALGGYYGE
+854 SRVTKALGSYYGE
-867 GYELGILDMV
+867 GYELGILGMV

-906 SPEYDY
+906 SSEYDY
-912 YRQSEYRIEVP
+912 YRQNDYTIEVP
-923 LNIDGREVARTTA
+923 LTVDGKEFARATA
-936 DYTQEELDKRE
+936 RYSQEELNKRTT
-947 RRNNRKKGKV
+947 RDNRKKGKV

>member
-1 MSDTISVR
+1 MSDMSVR
-9 AILSAVDKGF
+9 AILSAVDRGF
-19 SSTMKKAMGIAGS
+19 SSTMKQAMGIAGKLDKKTSS

-72 NMKILGKNDKQINK
+72 NMRILGKNDKQIGK
-86 VRKSMQRYA
+86 VRKSMQKYA

-150 MAGRPTVAWQDF
+150 MAGRPKVAWQDF

-194 EVKTEDFFK
+194 EVKTNDFFK
-203 AVEQVGNSK
+203 AIEKVGNSN

-248 KAISGIEGIINK
+248 KAIGGIEGIIDK
-260 VSELDGEQIKDKV
+260 VSELDGEEIKDKV
-273 LAGLDKAMPYWE
+273 LAGIDKAMPYWE
-285 QFKNVLSVVGSALKT
+285 QFKNVLSVTGTVLKT
-300 VGSFLM
+300 VGKFFM

-318 VLSMVAAYKG
+318 VLGLLAAYKG
-328 FQVVNTVVGGVK
+328 FKIVNSIVGGVK
-340 SFVSSITELAD
+340 SFVGSITSLAGGT
-351 EKGSKAAENLNKTAS
+351 GSKIAENLNKTAK
-366 AQKNVGKVSQTSST
+366 AQKNVGKVSQASST

-405 LAMSAIKLAQAGPM
+405 LAYSAIQLANAGPM
-419 AIAVMAGMVV
+419 AIAVMAGMVA
-429 ALVGVSFAMAAVL
+429 ALVGVSFAMAGVL
-442 KMLAPMSA
+442 KFLAPMSA
-450 QLMPAATAMLAM
+450 QLMPAAMAMLAM

-477 YSAIKL
+477 YAAIQL

-506 LAAVLGPALTA
+506 LAAVLGPVLTA

-538 ACVGLTKLAGVL
+538 ACVGLAQLAGVL
-550 PIIAAFGAKAA
+550 PIIVAYGTQAA
-561 GAIVMLGG
+561 GAIV
-569 ALIVFA
+569 A
-575 AGALLAGAASLVL
+575 L
-588 GAGLVV
+588 GAGMTVF
-594 AGAGALVASAGVLLL
+594 AAGALVASA
-609 GAGALVLGA
+609 
-618 GLLIAA
+618 
-624 AAVSVLATALP
+624 AAV
-635 IAATGAMLAATA
+635 A
-647 FTMLLAMSTVLMA
+647 F
-660 VMVPLGA
+660 GA
-667 AMALMGGMA
+667 AMAG
-676 LVASAGM
+676 
-683 FAFGMA
+683 
-689 MMTGAAGTLV
+689 GAAGTVV

-705 AVNSSMKS
+705 LVKSSMKS
-713 IARSAKTA
+713 IASSAKTA
-721 QSSLKSM
+721 QGSLKAM
-728 RGAVKTV
+728 RSAAKAV
-735 ESGLNAIG
+735 ESGFNAFG
-743 SKANSAM
+743 SS
-750 SKLKSAFSGAASNAK
+750 
-765 SAGNKVGTGFS
+765 
-776 GGVKSG
+776 VKSG

-807 ARNAGTMISRGFAAG
+807 ARTAGTMISKGFARG
-822 MRSCLGQIRS
+822 MRSCLGEIRS
-832 AANEMVNAANK
+832 AANEMVKAANK
-843 AIRAKAKIKSP
+843 AIEAKAKIKSP
-854 SRVTKALGGYYGE
+854 SRVTKALGSYYGE
-867 GYELGILDMV
+867 GYELGILGMV

-906 SPEYDY
+906 SSEYDY
-912 YRQSEYRIEVP
+912 YRQNDYTIEVP
-923 LNIDGREVARTTA
+923 LTVDGKEFARATA
-936 DYTQEELDKRE
+936 RYSQEELNKRTT
-947 RRNNRKKGKV
+947 RDNRKKGKV

>member
-1 MSDTISVR
+1 MSDISVR
-9 AILSAVDKGF
+9 AILSAIDRGF
-19 SSTMKKAMGIAGS
+19 SSTMKQAMGIAGKLDKKTSS
-32 FMTGILQ
+32 FMSGMLQ
-39 GAGQQAFYMLSNGC
+39 GAGQKAFFMLSDGA

-86 VRKSMQRYA
+86 VRASMQKYA

-177 KEMGMT
+177 KQMGMT

-194 EVKTEDFFK
+194 EVKTKDFFK
-203 AVEQVGNSK
+203 AIEEVGNSK

-340 SFVSSITELAD
+340 SFVSSITELAG

-462 GAAVVLVAAGFALMS
+462 GAAVVLVAAGFAIMS
-477 YSAIKL
+477 YAAIKL

-506 LAAVLGPALTA
+506 LAAILGPYLMI
-517 GAIGMLA
+517 GASGMLA

-538 ACVGLTKLAGVL
+538 ACVGFAKLAGVL
-550 PIIAAFGAKAA
+550 PIVAAYGLQAAVAIMALGA
-561 GAIVMLGG
+561 GLM
-569 ALIVFA
+569 VFA

-588 GAGLVV
+588 GAGL
-594 AGAGALVASAGVLLL
+594 LVAAAGIIV
-609 GAGALVLGA
+609 
-618 GLLIAA
+618 
-624 AAVSVLATALP
+624 
-635 IAATGAMLAATA
+635 
-647 FTMLLAMSTVLMA
+647 F
-660 VMVPLGA
+660 GA
-667 AMALMGGMA
+667 AM
-676 LVASAGM
+676 
-683 FAFGMA
+683 FG
-689 MMTGAAGTLV
+689 GAAGTVV
-699 MAAALK
+699 MAGALK
-705 AVNSSMKS
+705 LVSSSMKS
-713 IARSAKTA
+713 ISSSAKTA
-721 QSSLKSM
+721 QGSLKSM

-735 ESGLNAIG
+735 ESGLSAIG

-750 SKLKSAFSGAASNAK
+750 SKLKSAFSGAAGSAK
-765 SAGNKVGTGFS
+765 SSGKKVGTGFS
-776 GGVKSG
+776 NGVKSG
-782 MNTAKSAASSGVK
+782 MNTAKSAASAGVK

-807 ARNAGTMISRGFAAG
+807 ARNAGAMISRGFAAG

-832 AANEMVNAANK
+832 AANEMVKAANK

-891 TASVPALAM
+891 TASVPTLAM
-900 AYEGGL
+900 AYDGGL
-906 SPEYDY
+906 SSEYDY
-912 YRQSEYRIEVP
+912 YRQNDYTIEVP
-923 LNIDGREVARTTA
+923 LTVDGKEFARATA
-936 DYTQEELDKRE
+936 KYSQEELNKRTT
-947 RRNNRKKGKV
+947 RDNRKKGKV

>member
-1 MSDTISVR
+1 MSDMSVR
-9 AILSAVDKGF
+9 AILSAVDRGF
-19 SSTMKKAMGIAGS
+19 SSTMKQAMGIAGKLDKKTSS

-86 VRKSMQRYA
+86 VRKSMQKYA

-150 MAGRPTVAWQDF
+150 MAGRPKVAWQDF

-194 EVKTEDFFK
+194 EVKTKDFFNAIEK
-203 AVEQVGNSK
+203 VGNSK

-248 KAISGIEGIINK
+248 KAIGGIEGIIDK
-260 VSELDGEQIKDKV
+260 VSELDGEEIKDKV
-273 LAGLDKAMPYWE
+273 LAGIDKAMPYWE
-285 QFKNVLSVVGSALKT
+285 QFKNVLSVTGTVLKT
-300 VGSFLM
+300 VGKFFM

-318 VLSMVAAYKG
+318 VLGLLAAYKG
-328 FQVVNTVVGGVK
+328 FKIVNSIVGGVK
-340 SFVSSITELAD
+340 SFVGSITSLAGGT
-351 EKGSKAAENLNKTAS
+351 GSKIAENLNKTAK
-366 AQKNVGKVSQTSST
+366 AQKNVGKVSQASST

-405 LAMSAIKLAQAGPM
+405 LAYSAIQLANAGPM
-419 AIAVMAGMVV
+419 AIAVMAGMVA
-429 ALVGVSFAMAAVL
+429 ALVGVSFAMAGVL
-442 KMLAPMSA
+442 KFLAPMSA
-450 QLMPAATAMLAM
+450 QLMPAAMAMLAM

-477 YSAIKL
+477 YAAIQL

-506 LAAVLGPALTA
+506 LAAVLGPVLTA

-538 ACVGLTKLAGVL
+538 ACVGLAQLAGVL
-550 PIIAAFGAKAA
+550 PIIVAYGTQAA
-561 GAIVMLGG
+561 GAIV
-569 ALIVFA
+569 A
-575 AGALLAGAASLVL
+575 L
-588 GAGLVV
+588 GAGMTVF
-594 AGAGALVASAGVLLL
+594 AAGALVASA
-609 GAGALVLGA
+609 
-618 GLLIAA
+618 
-624 AAVSVLATALP
+624 AAV
-635 IAATGAMLAATA
+635 A
-647 FTMLLAMSTVLMA
+647 F
-660 VMVPLGA
+660 GA
-667 AMALMGGMA
+667 AMAG
-676 LVASAGM
+676 
-683 FAFGMA
+683 
-689 MMTGAAGTLV
+689 GAAGTVV

-705 AVNSSMKS
+705 LVKSSMKS
-713 IARSAKTA
+713 IASSAKTA
-721 QSSLKSM
+721 QGSLKAM
-728 RGAVKTV
+728 RSAAKAV
-735 ESGLNAIG
+735 ESGFNAFG
-743 SKANSAM
+743 SS
-750 SKLKSAFSGAASNAK
+750 
-765 SAGNKVGTGFS
+765 
-776 GGVKSG
+776 VKSG

-807 ARNAGTMISRGFAAG
+807 ARTAGTMISKGFARG
-822 MRSCLGQIRS
+822 MRSCLGEIRS
-832 AANEMVNAANK
+832 AANEMVKAANK
-843 AIRAKAKIKSP
+843 AIEAKAKIKSP
-854 SRVTKALGGYYGE
+854 SRVTKALGSYYGE
-867 GYELGILDMV
+867 GYELGILGMV

-906 SPEYDY
+906 SSEYDY
-912 YRQSEYRIEVP
+912 YRQNDYTIEVP
-923 LNIDGREVARTTA
+923 LTVDGKEFARATA
-936 DYTQEELDKRE
+936 RYSQEELNKRTT
-947 RRNNRKKGKV
+947 RDNRKKGKV

>member
-1 MSDTISVR
+1 MSDMSVR
-9 AILSAVDKGF
+9 AILSAVDRGF
-19 SSTMKKAMGIAGS
+19 SSTMKQAMGIAGKLDKKTSS

-72 NMKILGKNDKQINK
+72 NMRILGKSDKQIGK
-86 VRKSMQRYA
+86 VRKSMQKYA

-150 MAGRPTVAWQDF
+150 MAGRPKVAWQDF

-194 EVKTEDFFK
+194 EVTTKDFFNAIEK
-203 AVEQVGNSK
+203 VGNSK

-248 KAISGIEGIINK
+248 KAIGGIEGIIDK
-260 VSELDGEQIKDKV
+260 VSELDGEEIKDKV
-273 LAGLDKAMPYWE
+273 LAGIDKAMPYWE
-285 QFKNVLSVVGSALKT
+285 QFKNVLSITGKALKT
-300 VGSFLM
+300 VGKFFM

-318 VLSMVAAYKG
+318 VLGLLAAHKG
-328 FQVVNTVVGGVK
+328 FKIVNSIVGGVK
-340 SFVSSITELAD
+340 SFVGSITSLAGGT
-351 EKGSKAAENLNKTAS
+351 GSKIAENLNKTAK
-366 AQKNVGKVSQTSST
+366 AQKNVGKVSQASST

-405 LAMSAIKLAQAGPM
+405 LAYSAIQLANAGPM
-419 AIAVMAGMVV
+419 AIAVMAGMVA
-429 ALVGVSFAMAAVL
+429 ALVGVSFAMAGVL
-442 KMLAPMSA
+442 KFLAPMSA
-450 QLMPAATAMLAM
+450 QLMPAAMAMLAM

-477 YSAIKL
+477 YAAIQL

-506 LAAVLGPALTA
+506 LAAVLGPVLTA

-538 ACVGLTKLAGVL
+538 ACVGLAQLAGVL
-550 PIIAAFGAKAA
+550 PIIVAYGTQAA
-561 GAIVMLGG
+561 GAIV
-569 ALIVFA
+569 A
-575 AGALLAGAASLVL
+575 L
-588 GAGLVV
+588 GAGMTVF
-594 AGAGALVASAGVLLL
+594 AAGALVASA
-609 GAGALVLGA
+609 
-618 GLLIAA
+618 
-624 AAVSVLATALP
+624 AAV
-635 IAATGAMLAATA
+635 A
-647 FTMLLAMSTVLMA
+647 F
-660 VMVPLGA
+660 GA
-667 AMALMGGMA
+667 AMAG
-676 LVASAGM
+676 
-683 FAFGMA
+683 
-689 MMTGAAGTLV
+689 GAAGTVV

-705 AVNSSMKS
+705 LVKSSMKS
-713 IARSAKTA
+713 IASSAKTA
-721 QSSLKSM
+721 QGSLKAM
-728 RGAVKTV
+728 RSAAKAV
-735 ESGLNAIG
+735 ESGFNAFG
-743 SKANSAM
+743 SS
-750 SKLKSAFSGAASNAK
+750 
-765 SAGNKVGTGFS
+765 
-776 GGVKSG
+776 VKSG

-807 ARNAGTMISRGFAAG
+807 ARTAGTMISKGFARG
-822 MRSCLGQIRS
+822 MRSCLGEIRS
-832 AANEMVNAANK
+832 AANEMVKAANK
-843 AIRAKAKIKSP
+843 AIEAKAKIKSP
-854 SRVTKALGGYYGE
+854 SRVTKALGSYYGE
-867 GYELGILDMV
+867 GYELGILGMV

-906 SPEYDY
+906 SSEYDY
-912 YRQSEYRIEVP
+912 YRQNDYTIEVP
-923 LNIDGREVARTTA
+923 LTVDGKEFARATA
-936 DYTQEELDKRE
+936 RYSQEELNKRTT
-947 RRNNRKKGKV
+947 RDNRKKGKV

>member
-1 MSDTISVR
+1 MSDMSVR
-9 AILSAVDKGF
+9 AILSAVDRGF
-19 SSTMKKAMGIAGS
+19 SSTMKQAMGIAGKLDKKTSS

-53 RELVSEIDASN
+53 RELVAEIDASN
-64 VAWKTFEG
+64 IAWKTFEG
-72 NMKILGKNDKQINK
+72 NMKILGKSDKQIGK
-86 VRKSMQRYA
+86 VKNSMQKYA

-103 DMASTYSQLAA
+103 DMASTYAQLAA

-194 EVKTEDFFK
+194 EVATDDFFK
-203 AVEQVGNSK
+203 AIEKVGNSK
-212 GFTKLAT
+212 GFTKMAT
-219 SYKSAGQAMDG
+219 SYKSVGQAMDG
-230 LKETIGNKLTPAY
+230 LKETVGNKLAPAF
-243 DALSK
+243 DALSQ
-248 KAISGIEGIINK
+248 KAIKGIEGIIDK
-260 VSELDGEQIKDKV
+260 LSKIDGEEIKKQVMAGIDKV
-273 LAGLDKAMPYWE
+273 TPYWE
-285 QFKNVLSVVGSALKT
+285 QFKSVLSVVGKALKA
-300 VGSFLM
+300 VGKFFL
-306 EHSNILSKGIPI
+306 EHSSIISKGIPI

-340 SFVSSITELAD
+340 SFVSRITELAG

-462 GAAVVLVAAGFALMS
+462 GAAVVLVAAGFAIMS
-477 YSAIKL
+477 YAAIKL

-538 ACVGLTKLAGVL
+538 ACVGLAQLAGVL
-550 PIIAAFGAKAA
+550 PIIVAYGTQAA
-561 GAIVMLGG
+561 GAIMALGAG
-569 ALIVFA
+569 LMVFA

-588 GAGLVV
+588 GAGL
-594 AGAGALVASAGVLLL
+594 LVAAAG
-609 GAGALVLGA
+609 
-618 GLLIAA
+618 I
-624 AAVSVLATALP
+624 LAF
-635 IAATGAMLAATA
+635 G
-647 FTMLLAMSTVLMA
+647 LAMT
-660 VMVPLGA
+660 
-667 AMALMGGMA
+667 
-676 LVASAGM
+676 
-683 FAFGMA
+683 
-689 MMTGAAGTLV
+689 TGAAGTLV

-713 IARSAKTA
+713 IASSAKTA
-721 QSSLKSM
+721 QGSLKSM

-743 SKANSAM
+743 SKAKSAM
-750 SKLKSAFSGAASNAK
+750 SKMTSAFSGAAGKAK
-765 SAGNKVGTGFS
+765 SAGNQVGKGFS
-776 GGVKSG
+776 NGVKSG
-782 MNTAKSAASSGVK
+782 MNTAKSAASAGVK
-795 AVTAKLKSGSSA
+795 AVTAKLKTGSSA
-807 ARNAGTMISRGFAAG
+807 ARNAGAMISRGFAAG

-832 AANEMVNAANK
+832 AANEMVKAANK

-906 SPEYDY
+906 SSEYDY
-912 YRQSEYRIEVP
+912 YRQNDYTIEVP
-923 LNIDGREVARTTA
+923 LTVDGREVARATA
-936 DYTQEELDKRE
+936 KYSQEELNKRTT
-947 RRNNRKKGKV
+947 RDNRKKGKV

>member
-1 MSDTISVR
+1 MSDMSVR
-9 AILSAVDKGF
+9 AILSAVDRGF
-19 SSTMKKAMGIAGS
+19 SSTMKQAMGIAGKLDKKTSS

-86 VRKSMQRYA
+86 VRASMQKYA

-150 MAGRPTVAWQDF
+150 MAGRPNVAWQDF

-194 EVKTEDFFK
+194 EVKTKDFFNAIEK
-203 AVEQVGNSK
+203 VGNSK

-219 SYKSAGQAMDG
+219 SYKSVGQAMDG

-248 KAISGIEGIINK
+248 KAIGGIEGIIDK
-260 VSELDGEQIKDKV
+260 VSELDGEEIKDKV
-273 LAGLDKAMPYWE
+273 LAGIDKAMPYWE
-285 QFKNVLSVVGSALKT
+285 QFKNVLSVTGTVLKT
-300 VGSFLM
+300 VGKFFM

-328 FQVVNTVVGGVK
+328 FRVVNTIVGGVK
-340 SFVSSITELAD
+340 SFVSRITSLAGGT
-351 EKGSKAAENLNKTAS
+351 GSKISENLNKTAT
-366 AQKNVGKVSQTSST
+366 AQKNVGKVSQASSK

-419 AIAVMAGMVV
+419 AIGVMAGMVV

-538 ACVGLTKLAGVL
+538 ACVGLARLAVVL
-550 PIIAAFGAKAA
+550 PIIVAYGTQAAVAIMALGA
-561 GAIVMLGG
+561 GLM
-569 ALIVFA
+569 VFA
-575 AGALLAGAASLVL
+575 AGALLAGAASL
-588 GAGLVV
+588 A
-594 AGAGALVASAGVLLL
+594 
-609 GAGALVLGA
+609 LGA
-618 GLLIAA
+618 GLLVAA
-624 AAVSVLATALP
+624 AG
-635 IAATGAMLAATA
+635 I
-647 FTMLLAMSTVLMA
+647 TVF
-660 VMVPLGA
+660 GA
-667 AMALMGGMA
+667 AM
-676 LVASAGM
+676 
-683 FAFGMA
+683 FG
-689 MMTGAAGTLV
+689 GAAGTVV
-699 MAAALK
+699 MAGALK
-705 AVNSSMKS
+705 LVSSSMKS
-713 IARSAKTA
+713 ISSSAKTA
-721 QSSLKSM
+721 QGSLKSM

-735 ESGLNAIG
+735 ESGLSAIG

-750 SKLKSAFSGAASNAK
+750 SKLKSAFSGAAGSAK
-765 SAGNKVGTGFS
+765 SSGKKVGTGFS
-776 GGVKSG
+776 NGVKSG
-782 MNTAKSAASSGVK
+782 MNTAKSAASAGVK

-807 ARNAGTMISRGFAAG
+807 ARNAGAMISRGFAAG

-832 AANEMVNAANK
+832 AANEMVKAANK

-891 TASVPALAM
+891 TASVPTLAM
-900 AYEGGL
+900 AYDGGL
-906 SPEYDY
+906 SSEYDY
-912 YRQSEYRIEVP
+912 YRQNDYTIEVP
-923 LNIDGREVARTTA
+923 LTVDGKEFARATA
-936 DYTQEELDKRE
+936 KYSQEELNKRTT
-947 RRNNRKKGKV
+947 RDNRKKGKV

>member
-1 MSDTISVR
+1 MSDMSVR
-9 AILSAVDKGF
+9 AILSAVDRGF
-19 SSTMKKAMGIAGS
+19 SSTMKQAMGIAGKLDKKTSS

-53 RELVSEIDASN
+53 RELVAEIDASN
-64 VAWKTFEG
+64 IAWKTFEG
-72 NMKILGKNDKQINK
+72 NMKILGKSDKQISK
-86 VRKSMQRYA
+86 VKSSMQKYA

-103 DMASTYSQLAA
+103 DMASTYAQLAA

-194 EVKTEDFFK
+194 EVATDDFFK
-203 AVEQVGNSK
+203 AIEKVGNSK
-212 GFTKLAT
+212 GFTEMAT
-219 SYKSAGQAMDG
+219 SYKSVGQAMDG
-230 LKETIGNKLTPAY
+230 LKETVGNKLAPAF
-243 DALSK
+243 DALSQ
-248 KAISGIEGIINK
+248 KAIKGIEGIIDK
-260 VSELDGEQIKDKV
+260 LSKIDGEKIKKQVMAGIDKV
-273 LAGLDKAMPYWE
+273 MPYWE
-285 QFKNVLSVVGSALKT
+285 QFKSVLTVVGNVLKAVGKF
-300 VGSFLM
+300 FL
-306 EHSNILSKGIPI
+306 EHSAIIAKAIPI

-328 FQVVNTVVGGVK
+328 FQIVNTIIGGVK
-340 SFVSSITELAD
+340 SFVGSISTLA
-351 EKGSKAAENLNKTAS
+351 GGIGNKAAENLNKTAT
-366 AQKNVGKVSQTSST
+366 AQKNVGKVSQASST

-419 AIAVMAGMVV
+419 AIGVMAGMVV

-538 ACVGLTKLAGVL
+538 ACVGLARLAVVL
-550 PIIAAFGAKAA
+550 PIIVAYGTQAAVAIMALGA
-561 GAIVMLGG
+561 GLM
-569 ALIVFA
+569 VFA

-588 GAGLVV
+588 GAGL
-594 AGAGALVASAGVLLL
+594 LVAAAG
-609 GAGALVLGA
+609 
-618 GLLIAA
+618 IA
-624 AAVSVLATALP
+624 V
-635 IAATGAMLAATA
+635 
-647 FTMLLAMSTVLMA
+647 F
-660 VMVPLGA
+660 GA
-667 AMALMGGMA
+667 AM
-676 LVASAGM
+676 
-683 FAFGMA
+683 FG
-689 MMTGAAGTLV
+689 GAAGTVV
-699 MAAALK
+699 MAGALK
-705 AVNSSMKS
+705 LVSSSMKS
-713 IARSAKTA
+713 ISSSAKTA
-721 QSSLKSM
+721 QGSLKSM

-776 GGVKSG
+776 NGVKSG

-795 AVTAKLKSGSSA
+795 AVTSKLKTGSSA
-807 ARNAGTMISRGFAAG
+807 ARTAGTMISRGFAAG

-832 AANEMVNAANK
+832 AANEMVKAANK
-843 AIRAKAKIKSP
+843 AIKAKAKIHSP
-854 SRVTKALGGYYGE
+854 SRVTMAFGEYYGE
-867 GYELGILDMV
+867 GYELGILGMV

-886 LVSVP
+886 LISVP
-891 TASVPALAM
+891 TASVPTLAM

-906 SPEYDY
+906 SSEYDY
-912 YRQSEYRIEVP
+912 YRQNDYTIEVP
-923 LNIDGREVARTTA
+923 LTVDGKEFARATA
-936 DYTQEELDKRE
+936 KYSQEELNKRTT
-947 RRNNRKKGKV
+947 RDNRKKGKV

>member
-1 MSDTISVR
+1 MSDMSVR
-9 AILSAVDKGF
+9 AILSAVDRGF
-19 SSTMKKAMGIAGS
+19 SSTMKQAMGIAGKLDKKTSS

-86 VRKSMQRYA
+86 VRKSMQKYA

-150 MAGRPTVAWQDF
+150 MAGRPKVAWQDF

-194 EVKTEDFFK
+194 EVKTNDFFNAIEK
-203 AVEQVGNSK
+203 VGNSK

-248 KAISGIEGIINK
+248 KAIGGIEGIIDK
-260 VSELDGEQIKDKV
+260 VSELDGEEIKDKV
-273 LAGLDKAMPYWE
+273 LAGIDKAMPYWE
-285 QFKNVLSVVGSALKT
+285 QFKNVLSITGKALKT
-300 VGSFLM
+300 VGKFFM

-318 VLSMVAAYKG
+318 VLGLLAAYKG
-328 FQVVNTVVGGVK
+328 FKIVNSIVGSVK
-340 SFVSSITELAD
+340 SFVGSITSLAGGTGN
-351 EKGSKAAENLNKTAS
+351 KIAENLNKTAK
-366 AQKNVGKVSQTSST
+366 AQKNVGKVSQASST

-405 LAMSAIKLAQAGPM
+405 LAYSAIQLANAGPM
-419 AIAVMAGMVV
+419 AIAVMAGMVA
-429 ALVGVSFAMAAVL
+429 ALVGVSFAMAGVL
-442 KMLAPMSA
+442 KFLAPMSA
-450 QLMPAATAMLAM
+450 QLMPAAMAMLAM

-477 YSAIKL
+477 YAAIQL
-483 ANSGGLAIGVMAGMV
+483 ANSGGLAIGVMTGMV

-524 FGAAVLLVGAGVAL
+524 FGAAVLLAGAGVAL
-538 ACVGLTKLAGVL
+538 ACVGLARLAGVL
-550 PIIAAFGAKAA
+550 PIIVAYGTQAA
-561 GAIVMLGG
+561 GAIMALGAG
-569 ALIVFA
+569 LMVFA

-588 GAGLVV
+588 GAGL
-594 AGAGALVASAGVLLL
+594 LVAAAGIIV
-609 GAGALVLGA
+609 
-618 GLLIAA
+618 
-624 AAVSVLATALP
+624 
-635 IAATGAMLAATA
+635 
-647 FTMLLAMSTVLMA
+647 F
-660 VMVPLGA
+660 GA
-667 AMALMGGMA
+667 AMVG
-676 LVASAGM
+676 
-683 FAFGMA
+683 
-689 MMTGAAGTLV
+689 GAAGTVV
-699 MAAALK
+699 MAGALK
-705 AVNSSMKS
+705 LVSSSMKS
-713 IARSAKTA
+713 ISSSAKTA
-721 QSSLKSM
+721 QSSLNAM
-728 RGAVKTV
+728 RSAVKTV

-750 SKLKSAFSGAASNAK
+750 SKLKSAFSGAAGSAM

-776 GGVKSG
+776 SGVKSG

-795 AVTAKLKSGSSA
+795 AVTAKLKSGSGA
-807 ARNAGTMISRGFAAG
+807 ARSAGTMISRGFAAG

-832 AANEMVNAANK
+832 AANEMVKAANK
-843 AIRAKAKIKSP
+843 AIQAKAKIHSP
-854 SRVTKALGGYYGE
+854 SRVTMAFGEYYGE
-867 GYELGILDMV
+867 GYELGILGMV

-886 LVSVP
+886 LISVP
-891 TASVPALAM
+891 TASVPTLAM

-906 SPEYDY
+906 SSEYDY
-912 YRQSEYRIEVP
+912 YRQNDYTIEVP
-923 LNIDGREVARTTA
+923 LYVNGREFAKATSG
-936 DYTQEELDKRE
+936 DMENEL
-947 RRNNRKKGKV
+947 NNRTRMSNRKQGRI

>member
-1 MSDTISVR
+1 MSDMSVR
-9 AILSAVDKGF
+9 AILSAVDRGF
-19 SSTMKKAMGIAGS
+19 SSTMKQAMGIAGKLDKKTSS

-86 VRKSMQRYA
+86 VRKSMQKYA

-150 MAGRPTVAWQDF
+150 MAGRPKVAWQDF

-194 EVKTEDFFK
+194 EVKTNDFFNAIEK
-203 AVEQVGNSK
+203 VGNSK

-248 KAISGIEGIINK
+248 KAIGGIEGIIDK
-260 VSELDGEQIKDKV
+260 VSELDGEEIKDKV
-273 LAGLDKAMPYWE
+273 LAGIDKAMPYWE
-285 QFKNVLSVVGSALKT
+285 QFKNVLSITGKALKT
-300 VGSFLM
+300 VGKFFM

-318 VLSMVAAYKG
+318 VLGLLAAYKG
-328 FQVVNTVVGGVK
+328 FKIVNSIVGSVK
-340 SFVSSITELAD
+340 SFVGSITSLAGGTGN
-351 EKGSKAAENLNKTAS
+351 KIAENLNKTAK
-366 AQKNVGKVSQTSST
+366 AQKNVGKVSQASST

-405 LAMSAIKLAQAGPM
+405 LAYSAIQLANAGPM
-419 AIAVMAGMVV
+419 AIAVMAGMVA
-429 ALVGVSFAMAAVL
+429 ALVGVSFAMAGVL
-442 KMLAPMSA
+442 KFLAPMSA
-450 QLMPAATAMLAM
+450 QLMPAAMAMLAM

-477 YSAIKL
+477 YAAIQL

-524 FGAAVLLVGAGVAL
+524 FGAAVLLAGAGVAL
-538 ACVGLTKLAGVL
+538 ACVGLARLAGVL
-550 PIIAAFGAKAA
+550 PIIVAYGTQAA
-561 GAIVMLGG
+561 GAIMALGAG
-569 ALIVFA
+569 LMVFA

-588 GAGLVV
+588 GAGL
-594 AGAGALVASAGVLLL
+594 LVAAAGIIV
-609 GAGALVLGA
+609 
-618 GLLIAA
+618 
-624 AAVSVLATALP
+624 
-635 IAATGAMLAATA
+635 
-647 FTMLLAMSTVLMA
+647 F
-660 VMVPLGA
+660 GA
-667 AMALMGGMA
+667 AMVG
-676 LVASAGM
+676 
-683 FAFGMA
+683 
-689 MMTGAAGTLV
+689 GAAGTVV
-699 MAAALK
+699 MAGALK
-705 AVNSSMKS
+705 LVSSSMKS
-713 IARSAKTA
+713 ISSSAKTA
-721 QSSLKSM
+721 QSSLNAM
-728 RGAVKTV
+728 RSAVKTV

-750 SKLKSAFSGAASNAK
+750 SKLKSAFSGAAGSAM

-776 GGVKSG
+776 SGVKSG

-795 AVTAKLKSGSSA
+795 AVTAKLKSGSGA
-807 ARNAGTMISRGFAAG
+807 ARSAGTMISRGFAAG

-832 AANEMVNAANK
+832 AANEMVKAANK
-843 AIRAKAKIKSP
+843 AIQAKAKIHSP
-854 SRVTKALGGYYGE
+854 SRVTMAFGEYYGE
-867 GYELGILDMV
+867 GYELGILGMV

-886 LVSVP
+886 LISVP
-891 TASVPALAM
+891 TASVPTLAM

-906 SPEYDY
+906 SSEYDY
-912 YRQSEYRIEVP
+912 YRQNDYTIEVP
-923 LNIDGREVARTTA
+923 LYVNGREFAKATSG
-936 DYTQEELDKRE
+936 DMENEL
-947 RRNNRKKGKV
+947 NNRTRMSNRKQGRI

>member
-1 MSDTISVR
+1 MSDMSVR
-9 AILSAVDKGF
+9 AILSAVDRGF
-19 SSTMKKAMGIAGS
+19 SSTMKQAMGIAGKLDKKTSS

-53 RELVSEIDASN
+53 RELVAEIDASN
-64 VAWKTFEG
+64 IAWKTFEG
-72 NMKILGKNDKQINK
+72 NMKILGKSDKQIGK
-86 VRKSMQRYA
+86 VKNSMQKYA

-103 DMASTYSQLAA
+103 DMASTYAQLAA

-194 EVKTEDFFK
+194 EVSTDDFFK
-203 AVEQVGNSK
+203 AIEKVGNSK
-212 GFTKLAT
+212 GFTKMAT
-219 SYKSAGQAMDG
+219 SYKSVGQAMDG
-230 LKETIGNKLTPAY
+230 LKETVGNKLTPAF
-243 DALSK
+243 DALSQ
-248 KAISGIEGIINK
+248 KAIKGIEGIIDK
-260 VSELDGEQIKDKV
+260 LSKIDGEEIKKQVMAGIDKV
-273 LAGLDKAMPYWE
+273 TPYWE
-285 QFKNVLSVVGSALKT
+285 QFKSVLSVVGKALKA
-300 VGSFLM
+300 VGKFFL
-306 EHSNILSKGIPI
+306 EHSSIISKGIPI

-328 FQVVNTVVGGVK
+328 FQIVNTIIGGVK
-340 SFVSSITELAD
+340 SFVGSISSLA
-351 EKGSKAAENLNKTAS
+351 GGIGNKAAENLNKTAT

-419 AIAVMAGMVV
+419 AIGVMAGMVV

-538 ACVGLTKLAGVL
+538 ACVGLAQLAGVL
-550 PIIAAFGAKAA
+550 PIIVAYGTQAA
-561 GAIVMLGG
+561 GAIMALGAG
-569 ALIVFA
+569 LMVFA

-588 GAGLVV
+588 GAGL
-594 AGAGALVASAGVLLL
+594 LVAAAG
-609 GAGALVLGA
+609 
-618 GLLIAA
+618 I
-624 AAVSVLATALP
+624 LAF
-635 IAATGAMLAATA
+635 G
-647 FTMLLAMSTVLMA
+647 LAMT
-660 VMVPLGA
+660 
-667 AMALMGGMA
+667 
-676 LVASAGM
+676 
-683 FAFGMA
+683 
-689 MMTGAAGTLV
+689 TGAAGTLV

-713 IARSAKTA
+713 IASSANRAK
-721 QSSLKSM
+721 SSLKSM
-728 RGAVKTV
+728 RSAVKTV

-743 SKANSAM
+743 SKAKSAM
-750 SKLKSAFSGAASNAK
+750 SKMTSAFSGAAGKAK
-765 SAGNKVGTGFS
+765 SAGNQVGKGFS
-776 GGVKSG
+776 NGVKSG
-782 MNTAKSAASSGVK
+782 MNTAKSAASAGVK

-807 ARNAGTMISRGFAAG
+807 ARNAGAMISRGFAAG

-832 AANEMVNAANK
+832 AANEMVKAANK

-906 SPEYDY
+906 SSEYDY
-912 YRQSEYRIEVP
+912 YRQNDYTIEVP
-923 LNIDGREVARTTA
+923 LTVDGREVARATA
-936 DYTQEELDKRE
+936 KYSQEELNKRTT
-947 RRNNRKKGKV
+947 RDNRKKGKV

>member
-1 MSDTISVR
+1 MSDMSVR
-9 AILSAVDKGF
+9 AILSAVDRGF
-19 SSTMKKAMGIAGS
+19 SSTMKQAMGIAGKLDKKTSS

-86 VRKSMQRYA
+86 VRKSMQKYA

-203 AVEQVGNSK
+203 AIEQVGNSK

-248 KAISGIEGIINK
+248 KAIGGIEGIIDK
-260 VSELDGEQIKDKV
+260 VSELDGEEIKDKV
-273 LAGLDKAMPYWE
+273 LAGIDKAMPYWE
-285 QFKNVLSVVGSALKT
+285 QFKNVLSVTGTVLKT
-300 VGSFLM
+300 VGKFFV

-318 VLSMVAAYKG
+318 VLGLLAAYKG
-328 FQVVNTVVGGVK
+328 FKIVNSIVGGVK
-340 SFVSSITELAD
+340 SFVGSITSLAGGT
-351 EKGSKAAENLNKTAS
+351 GSKIAENLNKTAK
-366 AQKNVGKVSQTSST
+366 AQQNVGKVSQASST

-405 LAMSAIKLAQAGPM
+405 LAYSAIQLANAGPM
-419 AIAVMAGMVV
+419 AIAVMAGMVA
-429 ALVGVSFAMAAVL
+429 ALVGVSFAMAGVL
-442 KMLAPMSA
+442 KFLAPMSA
-450 QLMPAATAMLAM
+450 QLMPAAMAMLAM

-477 YSAIKL
+477 YAAIQL

-498 VAMAGLMA
+498 LALAGLMA
-506 LAAVLGPALTA
+506 LAAVLGPVLTA

-538 ACVGLTKLAGVL
+538 ACVGLAQLAGVL
-550 PIIAAFGAKAA
+550 PIIVAYGTQAA
-561 GAIVMLGG
+561 GAIV
-569 ALIVFA
+569 
-575 AGALLAGAASLVL
+575 VL
-588 GAGLVV
+588 GAGMTVF
-594 AGAGALVASAGVLLL
+594 AAGALVASA
-609 GAGALVLGA
+609 
-618 GLLIAA
+618 
-624 AAVSVLATALP
+624 AAV
-635 IAATGAMLAATA
+635 A
-647 FTMLLAMSTVLMA
+647 F
-660 VMVPLGA
+660 GA
-667 AMALMGGMA
+667 AMAG
-676 LVASAGM
+676 
-683 FAFGMA
+683 
-689 MMTGAAGTLV
+689 GAAGTVV

-705 AVNSSMKS
+705 LVKSSMKS
-713 IARSAKTA
+713 IASSAMTAQGSLKAMRSA
-721 QSSLKSM
+721 
-728 RGAVKTV
+728 VKAV
-735 ESGLNAIG
+735 ESGFNAFG
-743 SKANSAM
+743 SS
-750 SKLKSAFSGAASNAK
+750 
-765 SAGNKVGTGFS
+765 
-776 GGVKSG
+776 VKSG

-807 ARNAGTMISRGFAAG
+807 ARTAGTMISKGFARG
-822 MRSCLGQIRS
+822 MRSCLGEIRS
-832 AANEMVNAANK
+832 AANEMVKAANK
-843 AIRAKAKIKSP
+843 AIEAKAKIKSP
-854 SRVTKALGGYYGE
+854 SRVTKALGSYYGE
-867 GYELGILDMV
+867 GYELGILGMV

-906 SPEYDY
+906 SSEYDY
-912 YRQSEYRIEVP
+912 YRQNDYTIEVP
-923 LNIDGREVARTTA
+923 LTVDGKEFARATA
-936 DYTQEELDKRE
+936 RYSQEELNKRTT
-947 RRNNRKKGKV
+947 RDNRKKGKV

>member
-1 MSDTISVR
+1 MSDMSVR
-9 AILSAVDKGF
+9 AILSAVDRGF
-19 SSTMKKAMGIAGS
+19 SSTMKQAMGIAGKLDKKTNS

-53 RELVSEIDASN
+53 RELVAEIDASN
-64 VAWKTFEG
+64 IAWKTFEG
-72 NMKILGKNDKQINK
+72 NMKILGKSDKQIGK
-86 VRKSMQRYA
+86 VKNSMQKYA

-103 DMASTYSQLAA
+103 DMASTYAQLAA

-194 EVKTEDFFK
+194 EVATDDFFK
-203 AVEQVGNSK
+203 AIEKVGNSK
-212 GFTKLAT
+212 GFTKMAT
-219 SYKSAGQAMDG
+219 SYKSVGQAMDG
-230 LKETIGNKLTPAY
+230 LKETVGNKLAPAF
-243 DALSK
+243 DALSQ
-248 KAISGIEGIINK
+248 KAIKGIEGIIDK
-260 VSELDGEQIKDKV
+260 LSKIDGEEIKKQVMAGIDKV
-273 LAGLDKAMPYWE
+273 TPYWE
-285 QFKNVLSVVGSALKT
+285 QFKSVLSVVGKALKA
-300 VGSFLM
+300 VGKFFL
-306 EHSNILSKGIPI
+306 EHSSIISKGIPI

-328 FQVVNTVVGGVK
+328 FQIVNTIIGGVK
-340 SFVSSITELAD
+340 SFVGSISSLA
-351 EKGSKAAENLNKTAS
+351 GGIGNKAAENLNKTAT

-462 GAAVVLVAAGFALMS
+462 GAAVVLVAAGFAIMS
-477 YSAIKL
+477 YAAIKL

-538 ACVGLTKLAGVL
+538 ACVGLAQLAGVL
-550 PIIAAFGAKAA
+550 PIIVAYGTQAA
-561 GAIVMLGG
+561 GAIMALGAG
-569 ALIVFA
+569 LMVFA

-588 GAGLVV
+588 GAGL
-594 AGAGALVASAGVLLL
+594 LVAAAG
-609 GAGALVLGA
+609 
-618 GLLIAA
+618 I
-624 AAVSVLATALP
+624 LAF
-635 IAATGAMLAATA
+635 G
-647 FTMLLAMSTVLMA
+647 LAMT
-660 VMVPLGA
+660 
-667 AMALMGGMA
+667 
-676 LVASAGM
+676 
-683 FAFGMA
+683 
-689 MMTGAAGTLV
+689 TGAAGTLV

-713 IARSAKTA
+713 IASSANRAK
-721 QSSLKSM
+721 SSLNSM
-728 RGAVKTV
+728 RSAVKTV

-743 SKANSAM
+743 SKAKSAM
-750 SKLKSAFSGAASNAK
+750 SKMTSAFSGAAGKAK
-765 SAGNKVGTGFS
+765 SAGNQVGKGFS
-776 GGVKSG
+776 NGVKSG
-782 MNTAKSAASSGVK
+782 MNTAKSAASAGVK
-795 AVTAKLKSGSSA
+795 AVTAKLKTGSSA
-807 ARNAGTMISRGFAAG
+807 ARNAGAMISRGFAAG

-832 AANEMVNAANK
+832 AANEMVKAANK

-906 SPEYDY
+906 SSEYDY
-912 YRQSEYRIEVP
+912 YRQNDYTIEVP
-923 LNIDGREVARTTA
+923 LTVDGREVARATA
-936 DYTQEELDKRE
+936 KYSQEELNKRTT
-947 RRNNRKKGKV
+947 RDNRKKGKV

>member
-1 MSDTISVR
+1 MSDMSVR
-9 AILSAVDKGF
+9 AILSAVDRGF
-19 SSTMKKAMGIAGS
+19 SSTMKQAMGVAGKLEKRTSS

-39 GAGQQAFYMLSNGC
+39 GAGQQAFYMLAGGC

-72 NMKILGKNDKQINK
+72 NMKILGKNDKQINT
-86 VRKSMQRYA
+86 VRKSMQKYA

-273 LAGLDKAMPYWE
+273 LAGIDKAMPYWE
-285 QFKNVLSVVGSALKT
+285 QFKNVLSVTGKVLKT
-300 VGSFLM
+300 VGNFFM

-328 FQVVNTVVGGVK
+328 FQVVNTIVGGVK
-340 SFVSSITELAD
+340 SFVSSITSLAGGT
-351 EKGSKAAENLNKTAS
+351 GSKISENLNKTAS

-419 AIAVMAGMVV
+419 AIGVMAGMVV

-506 LAAVLGPALTA
+506 LAAVLGPALTV

-538 ACVGLTKLAGVL
+538 ACVGLARLAVVL
-550 PIIAAFGAKAA
+550 PIIVAYGTQAAVAIMALGA
-561 GAIVMLGG
+561 GLM
-569 ALIVFA
+569 VFA

-588 GAGLVV
+588 GAGL
-594 AGAGALVASAGVLLL
+594 LVAAAG
-609 GAGALVLGA
+609 
-618 GLLIAA
+618 I
-624 AAVSVLATALP
+624 
-635 IAATGAMLAATA
+635 
-647 FTMLLAMSTVLMA
+647 TVF
-660 VMVPLGA
+660 GA
-667 AMALMGGMA
+667 AM
-676 LVASAGM
+676 
-683 FAFGMA
+683 FG
-689 MMTGAAGTLV
+689 GAAGTVV
-699 MAAALK
+699 MAGALK
-705 AVNSSMKS
+705 LVSSSMKS
-713 IARSAKTA
+713 ISSSAKTA
-721 QSSLKSM
+721 QGSLKSM

-776 GGVKSG
+776 NGVKSG

-795 AVTAKLKSGSSA
+795 AVTSKLKTGSSA
-807 ARNAGTMISRGFAAG
+807 ARTAGTMISRGFAAG

-832 AANEMVNAANK
+832 AANEMVKAANK
-843 AIRAKAKIKSP
+843 AIKAKAKIHSP
-854 SRVTKALGGYYGE
+854 SRVTMAFGEYYGE
-867 GYELGILDMV
+867 GYELGILGMV

-886 LVSVP
+886 LISVP
-891 TASVPALAM
+891 TASVPTLAM

-906 SPEYDY
+906 SSEYDY
-912 YRQSEYRIEVP
+912 YRQNDYTIEVP
-923 LNIDGREVARTTA
+923 LTVDGREVARATA
-936 DYTQEELDKRE
+936 KYSQEELNKRTT
-947 RRNNRKKGKV
+947 RDNRKKGKV

>member
-1 MSDTISVR
+1 MSDMSVR
-9 AILSAVDKGF
+9 AILSAVDRGF
-19 SSTMKKAMGIAGS
+19 SSTMKQAMGIAGKLDKKTSS

-53 RELVSEIDASN
+53 RELVAEIDASN
-64 VAWKTFEG
+64 IAWKTFEG
-72 NMKILGKNDKQINK
+72 NMKILGKSDKQISK
-86 VRKSMQRYA
+86 VKSSMQKYA

-103 DMASTYSQLAA
+103 DMASTYAQLAA

-194 EVKTEDFFK
+194 EVATDDFFK
-203 AVEQVGNSK
+203 AIEKVGNSK
-212 GFTKLAT
+212 GFTKMAT
-219 SYKSAGQAMDG
+219 SYKSVGQAMDG
-230 LKETIGNKLTPAY
+230 LKETVGNKLTPAF
-243 DALSK
+243 DALSQ
-248 KAISGIEGIINK
+248 KAIKGIEGIIDK
-260 VSELDGEQIKDKV
+260 LSKIDGEKIKKQVMAGIDKV
-273 LAGLDKAMPYWE
+273 MPYWE
-285 QFKNVLSVVGSALKT
+285 QFKSVLTVVGNVLKAVGKF
-300 VGSFLM
+300 FL
-306 EHSNILSKGIPI
+306 EHSAIIAKAIPI

-328 FQVVNTVVGGVK
+328 FQIVNTIIGGVK
-340 SFVSSITELAD
+340 SFVGSISTLA
-351 EKGSKAAENLNKTAS
+351 GGIGNKAAENLNKTAT
-366 AQKNVGKVSQTSST
+366 AQKNVGKVSQASST

-419 AIAVMAGMVV
+419 AIGVMAGMVV

-506 LAAVLGPALTA
+506 LAAVLGPALTV

-538 ACVGLTKLAGVL
+538 ACVGLARLAVVL
-550 PIIAAFGAKAA
+550 PIIVAYGTQAAVAIMALGA
-561 GAIVMLGG
+561 GLM
-569 ALIVFA
+569 VFA

-588 GAGLVV
+588 GAGL
-594 AGAGALVASAGVLLL
+594 LVAAAG
-609 GAGALVLGA
+609 
-618 GLLIAA
+618 IA
-624 AAVSVLATALP
+624 V
-635 IAATGAMLAATA
+635 
-647 FTMLLAMSTVLMA
+647 F
-660 VMVPLGA
+660 GA
-667 AMALMGGMA
+667 AM
-676 LVASAGM
+676 
-683 FAFGMA
+683 FG
-689 MMTGAAGTLV
+689 GAAGTVV
-699 MAAALK
+699 MAGALK
-705 AVNSSMKS
+705 LVSSSMKS
-713 IARSAKTA
+713 ISSSAKTA
-721 QSSLKSM
+721 QGSLKSM

-776 GGVKSG
+776 NGVKSG

-795 AVTAKLKSGSSA
+795 AVTAKLKTGSSA
-807 ARNAGTMISRGFAAG
+807 ARTAGTMISRGFAAG

-832 AANEMVNAANK
+832 AANEMVKAANK
-843 AIRAKAKIKSP
+843 AIRAKAKIHSP
-854 SRVTKALGGYYGE
+854 SRVTMAFGEYYGE
-867 GYELGILDMV
+867 GYELGILGMV

-886 LVSVP
+886 LISVP
-891 TASVPALAM
+891 TASVPTLAM

-906 SPEYDY
+906 SSEYDY
-912 YRQSEYRIEVP
+912 YRQNDYTIEVP
-923 LNIDGREVARTTA
+923 LTVDGKEFARATA
-936 DYTQEELDKRE
+936 KYSQEELNKRTT
-947 RRNNRKKGKV
+947 RDNRKKGKV